1 MPTKKGKKPTKKN
14 LSEDEEN
21 YIEEDSKD
29 KDDDKD
35 EKEDSGENDDNDN
48 EEESGNDNDDNDNDK
63 DKDKENDNDDDN
75 DKDNNNTS
83 DQASSSSN
91 ANNEAQKREEEKT
104 QLALKIKK
112 ENENFMKSIEQ
123 GKHERLKFLLKQ
135 TEIFAHF
142 LIGGK
147 ADEKN
152 SGKKGSQTGTKRSKA
167 NSNVEEL
174 KLLKKNK
181 DEDNDFENMDKEI
194 TRLFVQPS
202 LLVGG
207 KLTNYQLDG
216 LNWIISLYERGLNGI
231 LADEMGLGKTIQ
243 SISFLA
249 YLKQFQKKN
258 GYFLII
264 VPKSTMPNWSRE
276 IKLWCPKINAIVLNP
291 VKEEREETLKKITEH
306 KFEAVITSYEGVN
319 ICINKLRKIKWEV
332 LIIDEAHRIKN
343 ENALL
348 SKNVRLLQSKFRL
361 LVTGT
366 PLQNNLHELWSLL
379 NFLLPDIFSSSSD
392 FDEWFNMGGE
402 KDNNNKNS
410 KTNEE
415 EAEDRNAEI
424 VQQLHKI
431 LKPFLLRRTKSEVE
445 KTLPPKKEIHIKV
458 GLTELQKDIY
468 KNLLTRSL
476 LQTESK
482 TIYKNIIMQLRKAC
496 NHPYL
501 FEGIEKPNPPP
512 NHLVI
517 YSSKM
522 RILDK
527 LCTKLFGKSQILIFS
542 QMTKMLDILED
553 YCNERRYEYC
563 RIDGDT
569 SLEARERMI
578 TEFTQKNS
586 SKFLF
591 LLSTRAGGLGLNLMT
606 SDTVILYDSDWN
618 PQMDLQA
625 MDRVHRIGQTK
636 PVLIYRLLCENTIE
650 EKILERQAMR
660 LKLDSLVIQQG
671 RVLKVGEHFTKDQ
684 MKEMIQYGAD
694 AIFRAGDDFKD
705 EDIDLILKRGEE
717 QTNQFFQEAEKQA
730 KSKSNLLLNFT
741 FDPNDL
747 YKFENEDYRLKRKEN
762 AEKVLN
768 KALEEEIEKE
778 TKMIYTRRDHGHV
791 TYNIDQAQAQIFGK
805 KMKKSRL
812 AKIPIYH
819 LYKNRDR
826 LIELK
831 QKQINFILNDNRKL
845 PEKIDEDPTLE
856 EGLTKNEFKEM
867 SNILKKGF
875 PDWSKKE
882 YDIFV
887 NAVDI
892 YGKEGLDLIAK
903 DIPTKTYEEV
913 VNYSKVFWEMIEDL
927 PEGQRIL
934 KNMEKKEKLEKQKN
948 HSSRLIAKKCENIED
963 DEYENIRI
971 NIPPGNHQAEYSYE
985 DDQYLIF
992 ITNKYGYGNWDKIM
1006 KDVKTSEDLLFNYYL
1021 KSRNKSEI
1029 QKRVDYLVKLIEKE
1043 LGPIKGVGDENSM
1056 SVANKIPYKKKKN
1069 KHEIGIVLDD
1079 DYEEEKNN
1087 DENIDMVTD
1096 DEDVYNDK
1104 KQDNNNNNNN
1114 NAKEAKNT
1122 NEVANDKNNI
1132 KAKNKGN
1139 PVPMKETK
1147 NPANND
1153 LLGKKRKMIKKK

>member
-1 MPTKKGKKPTKKN
+1 MSSKKN
-14 LSEDEEN
+14 KTISDSEDNYTPEEKSN
-21 YIEEDSKD
+21 DDSHNSNNSKD
-29 KDDDKD
+29 K
-35 EKEDSGENDDNDN
+35 EDNS
-48 EEESGNDNDDNDNDK
+48 
-63 DKDKENDNDDDN
+63 
-75 DKDNNNTS
+75 S
-83 DQASSSSN
+83 DQEQNSSSQN
-91 ANNEAQKREEEKT
+91 LHLIEKHREEEKNK
-104 QLALKIKK
+104 LALKIKR
-112 ENENFMKSIEQ
+112 ENENFMKDIEQ
-123 GKHERLKFLLKQ
+123 GRHDRLKFLLKQ

-147 ADEKN
+147 TEENTKNKKSEKGSKRKSVSINKN
-152 SGKKGSQTGTKRSKA
+152 SPNDIELIDDDENDDIYEQEKA
-167 NSNVEEL
+167 
-174 KLLKKNK
+174 
-181 DEDNDFENMDKEI
+181 I
-194 TRLFVQPS
+194 TRLYSQPS
-202 LLVGG
+202 ILVGG

-243 SISFLA
+243 SIAFLA

-258 GYFLII
+258 GYFLVV

-276 IKLWCPKINAIVLNP
+276 CKLWCPRLNVVVLNP
-291 VKEEREETLKKITEH
+291 VKEEREETLELIGQH
-306 KFEAVITSYEGVN
+306 KFEVVITSYEGVN

-348 SKNVRLLQSKFRL
+348 SKNVRLFQSKFRL

-392 FDEWFNMGGE
+392 FDEWFNMSGGDN
-402 KDNNNKNS
+402 KDNKNKDGDV
-410 KTNEE
+410 ELM
-415 EAEDRNAEI
+415 EDTEDKNAEI

-527 LCTKLFGKSQILIFS
+527 LCTKLYGKSQILIFS
-542 QMTKMLDILED
+542 QMTRMLDILED
-553 YCNERRYEYC
+553 YCNERHYEYC
-563 RIDGDT
+563 RIDGET

-578 TEFTQKNS
+578 SEFTQKNS
-586 SKFLF
+586 TKFIF

-618 PQMDLQA
+618 PQVDLQA

-694 AIFRAGDDFKD
+694 AIYRPGNDFKD

-717 QTNQFFQEAEKQA
+717 QTNKFFEEAEKQA
-730 KSKSNLLLNFT
+730 KSKSNLLLNFS

-747 YKFENEDYRLKRKEN
+747 YKFENEDYRLKRKAN

-768 KALEEEIEKE
+768 QALEEEIEKE
-778 TKMIYTRRDHGHV
+778 SKMLYSRRDHTHV
-791 TYNIDQAQAQIFGK
+791 IYNVDQAQAHLFGK
-805 KMKKSRL
+805 NKKKSRV
-812 AKIPIYH
+812 AKIPLYH
-819 LYKNRDR
+819 LYKNRER

-831 QKQINFILNDNRKL
+831 QKQINYFISENKKI
-845 PEKIDEDPTLE
+845 PEKIDEDPNIE
-856 EGLTKNEFKEM
+856 EGLTKAEFKEM
-867 SNILKKGF
+867 NSILKKGF
-875 PDWSKKE
+875 PDWTKKE
-882 YDIFV
+882 YDIFI
-887 NAVDI
+887 NDADL
-892 YGKEGLDLIAK
+892 YGKKNIDK
-903 DIPTKTYEEV
+903 YVDDITTKTKEEIV
-913 VNYSKVFWEMIEDL
+913 KYSKVFWELIDSL

-934 KNMEKKEKLEKQKN
+934 KNIERREKLERQKN
-948 HSSRLIAKKCENIED
+948 HNSRLISKKCENLEK
-963 DEYENIRI
+963 DEFEAIKI
-971 NIPPGNHQAEYSYE
+971 NFPPGNHQSEYTYE
-985 DDQYLIF
+985 DDQYLIYV
-992 ITNKYGYGNWDKIM
+992 TNKHGYGNWDDIM
-1006 KDVKTSEDLLFNYYL
+1006 RDLKTSEDLLFNYYL
-1021 KSRNKSEI
+1021 KSRNKAEI
-1029 QKRVDYLVKLIEKE
+1029 QKRVDYLVKLIEREFGNLMSDNSGETKE
-1043 LGPIKGVGDENSM
+1043 DNLSKSPGVNI
-1056 SVANKIPYKKKKN
+1056 NINLKKKRN
-1069 KHEIGIVLDD
+1069 SNQMELEEE
-1079 DYEEEKNN
+1079 YEEEKNN
-1087 DENIDMVTD
+1087 DNMVTD
-1096 DEDVYNDK
+1096 DEEVYREK
-1104 KQDNNNNNNN
+1104 DNSNNEEE
-1114 NAKEAKNT
+1114 KDST
-1122 NEVANDKNNI
+1122 
-1132 KAKNKGN
+1132 
-1139 PVPMKETK
+1139 
-1147 NPANND
+1147 
-1153 LLGKKRKMIKKK
+1153 LLGKKRSLNRKKAKY

>member
-1 MPTKKGKKPTKKN
+1 MSSKKN
-14 LSEDEEN
+14 KTISDSEDNTPEEKSN
-21 YIEEDSKD
+21 SDSNFSK
-29 KDDDKD
+29 
-35 EKEDSGENDDNDN
+35 EKEDNS
-48 EEESGNDNDDNDNDK
+48 
-63 DKDKENDNDDDN
+63 
-75 DKDNNNTS
+75 S
-83 DQASSSSN
+83 DQEQNSSSQN
-91 ANNEAQKREEEKT
+91 LQLLEKHREEEKNK
-104 QLALKIKK
+104 LALKIKR
-112 ENENFMKSIEQ
+112 ENENFMKDIEQ
-123 GKHERLKFLLKQ
+123 GRQERLKFLIKQ

-147 ADEKN
+147 AEDNSKN
-152 SGKKGSQTGTKRSKA
+152 KKSEKGSKRKSISHA
-167 NSNVEEL
+167 NKTNTDIEL
-174 KLLKKNK
+174 ID
-181 DEDNDFENMDKEI
+181 DEDNDDIYEQEKTI
-194 TRLFVQPS
+194 TRLYSQPS
-202 LLVGG
+202 ILVGG

-243 SISFLA
+243 SIAFLA

-258 GYFLII
+258 GYFLVV

-276 IKLWCPKINAIVLNP
+276 CKLWCPRLNVVVLNP
-291 VKEEREETLKKITEH
+291 VKEEREETLELISQH
-306 KFEAVITSYEGVN
+306 KFEVVITSYEGVN

-348 SKNVRLLQSKFRL
+348 SKNVRLFQSKFRL

-392 FDEWFNMGGE
+392 FDEWFNMSGDN
-402 KDNNNKNS
+402 KDNK
-410 KTNEE
+410 KLEGDVE
-415 EAEDRNAEI
+415 LMEDTEDKNAEI

-527 LCTKLFGKSQILIFS
+527 LCNKLYGKSQILIFS
-542 QMTKMLDILED
+542 QMTRMLDILED

-563 RIDGDT
+563 RIDGET

-578 TEFTQKNS
+578 SEFTQKES
-586 SKFLF
+586 TKFIF

-618 PQMDLQA
+618 PQVDLQA

-694 AIFRAGDDFKD
+694 AIYRPGNDFKD

-717 QTNQFFQEAEKQA
+717 QTNKFFEEAEKQA
-730 KSKSNLLLNFT
+730 KSKSNLLLNFS

-747 YKFENEDYRLKRKEN
+747 YKFENEDYRLKRKAN

-768 KALEEEIEKE
+768 QALEEEIEKE
-778 TKMIYTRRDHGHV
+778 SKMLYSRRDHTHV
-791 TYNIDQAQAQIFGK
+791 IYNVDQAQAHLFGK
-805 KMKKSRL
+805 NKKKTRM

-831 QKQINFILNDNRKL
+831 QKQINYFISENKKI
-845 PEKIDEDPTLE
+845 PEKIDEDSTIE
-856 EGLTKNEFKEM
+856 DGLTKAEYKEM
-867 SNILKKGF
+867 CTILKKGF
-875 PDWSKKE
+875 PDWTKKE
-882 YDIFV
+882 YDIFI
-887 NAVDI
+887 NDADL
-892 YGKEGLDLIAK
+892 YGKKNIDKYVE
-903 DIPTKTYEEV
+903 DITTKTKEEIV
-913 VNYSKVFWEMIEDL
+913 KYSKVFWELIDSL

-934 KNMEKKEKLEKQKN
+934 KNIERREKLERQKDHN
-948 HSSRLIAKKCENIED
+948 SRLISKKCENLEK
-963 DEYENIRI
+963 DEFENIKI
-971 NIPPGNHQAEYSYE
+971 NFPPGNHQSEYTYE
-985 DDQYLIF
+985 DDQYLIYV
-992 ITNKYGYGNWDKIM
+992 TNKHGYGNWDDIM
-1006 KDVKTSEDLLFNYYL
+1006 RDLKTSEDLLFNYYL
-1021 KSRNKSEI
+1021 KSRNKAEI
-1029 QKRVDYLVKLIEKE
+1029 QKRVDYLVKLIERE
-1043 LGPIKGVGDENSM
+1043 FGNLLP
-1056 SVANKIPYKKKKN
+1056 
-1069 KHEIGIVLDD
+1069 
-1079 DYEEEKNN
+1079 NN
-1087 DENIDMVTD
+1087 DENKEITKMANIKINLKKNKNKNQMEESDEDKNNDNMVTD
-1096 DEDVYNDK
+1096 DEEVYG
-1104 KQDNNNNNNN
+1104 DNNMNETEQENNN
-1114 NAKEAKNT
+1114 T
-1122 NEVANDKNNI
+1122 
-1132 KAKNKGN
+1132 
-1139 PVPMKETK
+1139 
-1147 NPANND
+1147 
-1153 LLGKKRKMIKKK
+1153 LLGKKRSINRKK

>member
-1 MPTKKGKKPTKKN
+1 MSSKKN
-14 LSEDEEN
+14 KTISDSEDNYTPEEKSN
-21 YIEEDSKD
+21 DDSHNSNNSKD
-29 KDDDKD
+29 K
-35 EKEDSGENDDNDN
+35 EDNS
-48 EEESGNDNDDNDNDK
+48 
-63 DKDKENDNDDDN
+63 
-75 DKDNNNTS
+75 S
-83 DQASSSSN
+83 DQEQNSSSQN
-91 ANNEAQKREEEKT
+91 LHLIEKHREEEKNK
-104 QLALKIKK
+104 LALKIKR
-112 ENENFMKSIEQ
+112 ENENFMKDIEQ
-123 GKHERLKFLLKQ
+123 GRHDRLKFLLKQ

-147 ADEKN
+147 TEENTKNKKSEKGSKRKSVSINKN
-152 SGKKGSQTGTKRSKA
+152 SPNDIELIDDDENDDIYEQEKA
-167 NSNVEEL
+167 
-174 KLLKKNK
+174 
-181 DEDNDFENMDKEI
+181 I
-194 TRLFVQPS
+194 TRLYSQPS
-202 LLVGG
+202 ILVGG

-243 SISFLA
+243 SIAFLA

-258 GYFLII
+258 GYFLVV

-276 IKLWCPKINAIVLNP
+276 CKLWCPRLNVVVLNP
-291 VKEEREETLKKITEH
+291 VKEEREETLELIGQH
-306 KFEAVITSYEGVN
+306 KFEVVITSYEGVN

-348 SKNVRLLQSKFRL
+348 SKNVRLFQSKFRL

-392 FDEWFNMGGE
+392 FDEWFNMSGGDN
-402 KDNNNKNS
+402 KDNKNKDGDV
-410 KTNEE
+410 ELM
-415 EAEDRNAEI
+415 EDTEDKNAEI

-527 LCTKLFGKSQILIFS
+527 LCTKLYGKSQILIFS
-542 QMTKMLDILED
+542 QMTRMLDILED
-553 YCNERRYEYC
+553 YCNERHYEYC
-563 RIDGDT
+563 RIDGET

-578 TEFTQKNS
+578 SEFTQKNS
-586 SKFLF
+586 SKFIF

-618 PQMDLQA
+618 PQVDLQA

-694 AIFRAGDDFKD
+694 AIYRPGNDFKD

-717 QTNQFFQEAEKQA
+717 QTNKFFEEAEKQA
-730 KSKSNLLLNFT
+730 KSKSNLLLNFS

-747 YKFENEDYRLKRKEN
+747 YKFENEDYRLKRKAN

-768 KALEEEIEKE
+768 QALEEEIEKE
-778 TKMIYTRRDHGHV
+778 SKMLYSRRDHTHV
-791 TYNIDQAQAQIFGK
+791 IYNVDQAQAHLFGK
-805 KMKKSRL
+805 NKKKSRV
-812 AKIPIYH
+812 AKIPLYH

-831 QKQINFILNDNRKL
+831 QKQINYFISENKKI
-845 PEKIDEDPTLE
+845 PEKIDEDPNIE
-856 EGLTKNEFKEM
+856 EGLTKAEFKEM
-867 SNILKKGF
+867 NSILKKGF
-875 PDWSKKE
+875 PDWTKKE
-882 YDIFV
+882 YDIFI
-887 NAVDI
+887 NDADL
-892 YGKEGLDLIAK
+892 YGKKNIDK
-903 DIPTKTYEEV
+903 YVDDITTKTKEEIV
-913 VNYSKVFWEMIEDL
+913 KYSKVFWELIDSL

-934 KNMEKKEKLEKQKN
+934 KNIERREKLERQKN
-948 HSSRLIAKKCENIED
+948 HNSRLISKKCENLEK
-963 DEYENIRI
+963 DEFEAIKI
-971 NIPPGNHQAEYSYE
+971 NFPPGNHQSEYTYE
-985 DDQYLIF
+985 DDQYLIYV
-992 ITNKYGYGNWDKIM
+992 TNKHGYGNWDDIM
-1006 KDVKTSEDLLFNYYL
+1006 RDLKTSEDLLFNYYL
-1021 KSRNKSEI
+1021 KSRNKAEI
-1029 QKRVDYLVKLIEKE
+1029 QKRVDYLVKLIEREFGNLMSDNSGETKE
-1043 LGPIKGVGDENSM
+1043 DNLSKSPGVNI
-1056 SVANKIPYKKKKN
+1056 NINLKKKRN
-1069 KHEIGIVLDD
+1069 SNQMELEEE
-1079 DYEEEKNN
+1079 YEEEKNN
-1087 DENIDMVTD
+1087 DNMVTD
-1096 DEDVYNDK
+1096 DEEVYREK
-1104 KQDNNNNNNN
+1104 DNSNNEEE
-1114 NAKEAKNT
+1114 KDST
-1122 NEVANDKNNI
+1122 
-1132 KAKNKGN
+1132 
-1139 PVPMKETK
+1139 
-1147 NPANND
+1147 
-1153 LLGKKRKMIKKK
+1153 LLGKKRSLNRKKAKY

>member
-1 MPTKKGKKPTKKN
+1 MSSKKN
-14 LSEDEEN
+14 KTISDSEDNYTPEEKSN
-21 YIEEDSKD
+21 DDSHNSNNSKD
-29 KDDDKD
+29 K
-35 EKEDSGENDDNDN
+35 EDNS
-48 EEESGNDNDDNDNDK
+48 
-63 DKDKENDNDDDN
+63 
-75 DKDNNNTS
+75 S
-83 DQASSSSN
+83 DQEQNSSSQN
-91 ANNEAQKREEEKT
+91 LHLIEKHREEEKNK
-104 QLALKIKK
+104 LALKIKR
-112 ENENFMKSIEQ
+112 ENENFMKDIEQ
-123 GKHERLKFLLKQ
+123 GRHDRLKFLLKQ

-147 ADEKN
+147 TEENTKNKKSEKGSKRKSVSINKN
-152 SGKKGSQTGTKRSKA
+152 SPNDIELIDDDENDDIYEQEKA
-167 NSNVEEL
+167 
-174 KLLKKNK
+174 
-181 DEDNDFENMDKEI
+181 I
-194 TRLFVQPS
+194 TRLYSQPS
-202 LLVGG
+202 ILVGG

-243 SISFLA
+243 SIAFLA

-258 GYFLII
+258 GYFLVV

-276 IKLWCPKINAIVLNP
+276 CKLWCPRLNVVVLNP
-291 VKEEREETLKKITEH
+291 VKEEREETLELIGQH
-306 KFEAVITSYEGVN
+306 KFEVVITSYEGVN

-348 SKNVRLLQSKFRL
+348 SKNVRLFQSKFRL

-392 FDEWFNMGGE
+392 FDEWFNMSGGDN
-402 KDNNNKNS
+402 KDNKNKDGDV
-410 KTNEE
+410 ELM
-415 EAEDRNAEI
+415 EDTEDKNAEI

-527 LCTKLFGKSQILIFS
+527 LCTKLYGKSQILIFS
-542 QMTKMLDILED
+542 QMTRMLDILED
-553 YCNERRYEYC
+553 YCNERHYEYC
-563 RIDGDT
+563 RIDGET

-578 TEFTQKNS
+578 SEFTQKNS
-586 SKFLF
+586 SKFIF

-618 PQMDLQA
+618 PQVDLQA

-694 AIFRAGDDFKD
+694 AIYRPGNDFKD

-717 QTNQFFQEAEKQA
+717 QTNKFFEEAEKQA
-730 KSKSNLLLNFT
+730 KSKSNLLLNFS

-747 YKFENEDYRLKRKEN
+747 YKFENEDYRLKRKAN

-768 KALEEEIEKE
+768 QALEEEIEKE
-778 TKMIYTRRDHGHV
+778 SKMLYSRRDHTHV
-791 TYNIDQAQAQIFGK
+791 IYNVDQAQAHLFGK
-805 KMKKSRL
+805 NKKKSRV
-812 AKIPIYH
+812 AKIPLYH
-819 LYKNRDR
+819 LYKNRER

-831 QKQINFILNDNRKL
+831 QKQINYFISENKKI
-845 PEKIDEDPTLE
+845 PEKIDEDPNIE
-856 EGLTKNEFKEM
+856 EGLTKAEFKEM
-867 SNILKKGF
+867 NSILKKGF
-875 PDWSKKE
+875 PDWTKKE
-882 YDIFV
+882 YDIFI
-887 NAVDI
+887 NDADL
-892 YGKEGLDLIAK
+892 YGKKNIDK
-903 DIPTKTYEEV
+903 YVDDITTKTKEEIV
-913 VNYSKVFWEMIEDL
+913 KYSKVFWELIDSL

-934 KNMEKKEKLEKQKN
+934 KNIERREKLERQKN
-948 HSSRLIAKKCENIED
+948 HNSRLISKKCENLEK
-963 DEYENIRI
+963 DEFEAIKI
-971 NIPPGNHQAEYSYE
+971 NFPPGNHQSEYTYE
-985 DDQYLIF
+985 DDQYLIYV
-992 ITNKYGYGNWDKIM
+992 TNKHGYGNWDDIM
-1006 KDVKTSEDLLFNYYL
+1006 RDLKTSEDLLFNYYL
-1021 KSRNKSEI
+1021 KSRNKAEI
-1029 QKRVDYLVKLIEKE
+1029 QKRVDYLVKLIEREFGNLMSDNSGETKE
-1043 LGPIKGVGDENSM
+1043 DNLSKSPGVNI
-1056 SVANKIPYKKKKN
+1056 NLKKKRN
-1069 KHEIGIVLDD
+1069 SNQMELEEE
-1079 DYEEEKNN
+1079 YEEEKNN
-1087 DENIDMVTD
+1087 DNMVTD
-1096 DEDVYNDK
+1096 DEEVYREK
-1104 KQDNNNNNNN
+1104 DNSNNEEE
-1114 NAKEAKNT
+1114 KDST
-1122 NEVANDKNNI
+1122 
-1132 KAKNKGN
+1132 
-1139 PVPMKETK
+1139 
-1147 NPANND
+1147 
-1153 LLGKKRKMIKKK
+1153 LLGKKRSLNRKKAKY

>member
-1 MPTKKGKKPTKKN
+1 MSSKKN
-14 LSEDEEN
+14 KTISDSEDNYTPEEKSN
-21 YIEEDSKD
+21 DDSHNSNNSKD
-29 KDDDKD
+29 K
-35 EKEDSGENDDNDN
+35 EDNS
-48 EEESGNDNDDNDNDK
+48 
-63 DKDKENDNDDDN
+63 
-75 DKDNNNTS
+75 S
-83 DQASSSSN
+83 DQEQNSSSQN
-91 ANNEAQKREEEKT
+91 LHLIEKHREEEKN
-104 QLALKIKK
+104 QLALKIKR
-112 ENENFMKSIEQ
+112 ENENFMKDIEQ
-123 GKHERLKFLLKQ
+123 GRHDRLKFLLKQ

-147 ADEKN
+147 TEENTKNKKSEKGSKRKSVSINKN
-152 SGKKGSQTGTKRSKA
+152 SPNDIELIDDDENDDIYEQEKA
-167 NSNVEEL
+167 
-174 KLLKKNK
+174 
-181 DEDNDFENMDKEI
+181 I
-194 TRLFVQPS
+194 TRLYSQPS
-202 LLVGG
+202 ILVGG

-243 SISFLA
+243 SIAFLA

-258 GYFLII
+258 GYFLVV

-276 IKLWCPKINAIVLNP
+276 CKLWCPRLNVVVLNP
-291 VKEEREETLKKITEH
+291 VKEEREETLELIGQH
-306 KFEAVITSYEGVN
+306 KFEVVITSYEGVN

-348 SKNVRLLQSKFRL
+348 SKNVRLFQSKFRL

-392 FDEWFNMGGE
+392 FDEWFNMSGGDN
-402 KDNNNKNS
+402 KDNKNKDGDV
-410 KTNEE
+410 ELM
-415 EAEDRNAEI
+415 EDTEDKNAEI

-527 LCTKLFGKSQILIFS
+527 LCTKLYGKSQILIFS
-542 QMTKMLDILED
+542 QMTRMLDILED
-553 YCNERRYEYC
+553 YCNERHYEYC
-563 RIDGDT
+563 RIDGET

-578 TEFTQKNS
+578 SEFTQKNS
-586 SKFLF
+586 TKFIF

-618 PQMDLQA
+618 PQVDLQA

-694 AIFRAGDDFKD
+694 AIYRPGNDFKD

-717 QTNQFFQEAEKQA
+717 QTNKFFEEAEKQA
-730 KSKSNLLLNFT
+730 KSKSNLLLNFS

-747 YKFENEDYRLKRKEN
+747 YKFENEDYRLKRKAN

-768 KALEEEIEKE
+768 QALEEEIEKE
-778 TKMIYTRRDHGHV
+778 SKMLYSRRDHTHV
-791 TYNIDQAQAQIFGK
+791 IYNVDQAQAHLFGK
-805 KMKKSRL
+805 NKKKSRV
-812 AKIPIYH
+812 AKIPLYH

-831 QKQINFILNDNRKL
+831 QKQINYFISENKKI
-845 PEKIDEDPTLE
+845 PEKIDEDPNIE
-856 EGLTKNEFKEM
+856 EGLTKAEFKEM
-867 SNILKKGF
+867 NSILKKGF
-875 PDWSKKE
+875 PDWTKKE
-882 YDIFV
+882 YDIFI
-887 NAVDI
+887 NDADL
-892 YGKEGLDLIAK
+892 YGKKNIDK
-903 DIPTKTYEEV
+903 YVDDITTKTKEEIV
-913 VNYSKVFWEMIEDL
+913 KYSKVFWELIDSL

-934 KNMEKKEKLEKQKN
+934 KNIERREKLERQKN
-948 HSSRLIAKKCENIED
+948 HNSRLISKKCENLEK
-963 DEYENIRI
+963 DEFEAIKI
-971 NIPPGNHQAEYSYE
+971 NFPPGNHQSEYTYE
-985 DDQYLIF
+985 DDQYLIYV
-992 ITNKYGYGNWDKIM
+992 TNKHGYGNWDDIM
-1006 KDVKTSEDLLFNYYL
+1006 RDLKTSEDLLFNYYL
-1021 KSRNKSEI
+1021 KSRNKAEI
-1029 QKRVDYLVKLIEKE
+1029 QKRVDYLVKLIEREFGNLMSDNSGETKE
-1043 LGPIKGVGDENSM
+1043 DNLSKSPGVNI
-1056 SVANKIPYKKKKN
+1056 NLKKKRN
-1069 KHEIGIVLDD
+1069 SNQMELEEE
-1079 DYEEEKNN
+1079 YEEEKNN
-1087 DENIDMVTD
+1087 DNMVTD
-1096 DEDVYNDK
+1096 DEEVYREK
-1104 KQDNNNNNNN
+1104 DNSNNEEE
-1114 NAKEAKNT
+1114 KDST
-1122 NEVANDKNNI
+1122 
-1132 KAKNKGN
+1132 
-1139 PVPMKETK
+1139 
-1147 NPANND
+1147 
-1153 LLGKKRKMIKKK
+1153 LLGKKRSLNRKKAKY

>member
-1 MPTKKGKKPTKKN
+1 MSYLNKN
-14 LSEDEEN
+14 KTISDSEDNYISEEN
-21 YIEEDSKD
+21 S
-29 KDDDKD
+29 
-35 EKEDSGENDDNDN
+35 KEDSHSHNSN
-48 EEESGNDNDDNDNDK
+48 EKEEPS
-63 DKDKENDNDDDN
+63 
-75 DKDNNNTS
+75 S
-83 DQASSSSN
+83 DQDQNSSSQN
-91 ANNEAQKREEEKT
+91 LAKLEKHREEEKNK
-104 QLALKIKK
+104 LALKIKK
-112 ENENFMKSIEQ
+112 ENENFMKDIEQ
-123 GKHERLKFLLKQ
+123 GRHERLKFLLKQ

-147 ADEKN
+147 AEDGTKN
-152 SGKKGSQTGTKRSKA
+152 KKSEKGSKRKSISLSNNNNA
-167 NSNVEEL
+167 NNID
-174 KLLKKNK
+174 LLSE
-181 DEDNDFENMDKEI
+181 DENDLYEQEKEI
-194 TRLFVQPS
+194 TRLYSQPS
-202 LLVGG
+202 ILVGG

-243 SISFLA
+243 SIAFLA

-258 GYFLII
+258 GYFLVV

-276 IKLWCPKINAIVLNP
+276 CKLWCPRLNVIVLNP
-291 VKEEREETLKKITEH
+291 VKEEREETLELISQH
-306 KFEAVITSYEGVN
+306 KFEVVITSYEGVN

-348 SKNVRLLQSKFRL
+348 SKNVRLFQSKFRL

-392 FDEWFNMGGE
+392 FDEWFNMSGGDN
-402 KDNNNKNS
+402 KDKLEGD
-410 KTNEE
+410 TELVQDT
-415 EAEDRNAEI
+415 EDKNAEI

-431 LKPFLLRRTKSEVE
+431 LKPFLLRRTKAEVE

-468 KNLLTRSL
+468 KNLLTKSL
-476 LQTESK
+476 LQTDSK

-527 LCTKLFGKSQILIFS
+527 LCNKLYGKSQILIFS
-542 QMTKMLDILED
+542 QMTRMLDILED
-553 YCNERRYEYC
+553 YCNERFYEYC

-578 TEFTQKNS
+578 SEFTQKD
-586 SKFLF
+586 SKKFIF

-618 PQMDLQA
+618 PQVDLQA

-694 AIFRAGDDFKD
+694 AIYRPGNDFKD

-717 QTNQFFQEAEKQA
+717 QTNKFFEEAEKQA
-730 KSKSNLLLNFT
+730 KSKSNLLLNFS

-768 KALEEEIEKE
+768 KALEEELEKE
-778 TKMIYTRRDHGHV
+778 SKMLYSRRDHGPV
-791 TYNIDQAQAQIFGK
+791 SYNVDQAHLLKNK
-805 KMKKSRL
+805 KKTRI

-831 QKQINFILNDNRKL
+831 QKQINYFLNENKKI
-845 PEKIDEDPTLE
+845 PEKIDEDPNIE
-856 EGLTKNEFKEM
+856 DGLTKAEFKEM
-867 SNILKKGF
+867 NSLLKKGF
-875 PDWSKKE
+875 PDWTKKE
-882 YDIFV
+882 YDIFI
-887 NAVDI
+887 NDADLYGKKNIDI
-892 YGKEGLDLIAK
+892 YVN
-903 DIPTKTYEEV
+903 DITTKTKEEIV
-913 VNYSKVFWEMIEDL
+913 KYSKVFWELIDTL

-934 KNMEKKEKLEKQKN
+934 KNIERKEKAERQKN
-948 HSSRLIAKKCENIED
+948 HNSRLICKKCENLEK
-963 DEYENIRI
+963 DEYESIKI
-971 NIPPGNHQAEYSYE
+971 NFPPGNHQSEFTYE
-985 DDQYLIF
+985 DDQYLIYV
-992 ITNKYGYGNWDKIM
+992 TNKYGYGNWDDIM
-1006 KDVKTSEDLLFNYYL
+1006 RDLKTSEDLLFNYYL
-1021 KSRNKSEI
+1021 KSRNKAEI
-1029 QKRVDYLVKLIEKE
+1029 QKRVDYLVKLIERE
-1043 LGPIKGVGDENSM
+1043 FGNLLPNNGENKDDVVKNS
-1056 SVANKIPYKKKKN
+1056 NFNIIIKKN
-1069 KHEIGIVLDD
+1069 KNTNKMTLDE
-1079 DYEEEKNN
+1079 DYEGRNN
-1087 DENIDMVTD
+1087 NNIGNNEDNMDVATD
-1096 DEDVYNDK
+1096 DEEKYTKGEKEEGDSK
-1104 KQDNNNNNNN
+1104 KF
-1114 NAKEAKNT
+1114 
-1122 NEVANDKNNI
+1122 
-1132 KAKNKGN
+1132 
-1139 PVPMKETK
+1139 
-1147 NPANND
+1147 
-1153 LLGKKRKMIKKK
+1153 LGKKRNLVKKKIKE

>member
-1 MPTKKGKKPTKKN
+1 MSSKKN
-14 LSEDEEN
+14 KTISDSEDNYTPEEKSN
-21 YIEEDSKD
+21 DDSHNSNNSKD
-29 KDDDKD
+29 K
-35 EKEDSGENDDNDN
+35 EDNS
-48 EEESGNDNDDNDNDK
+48 
-63 DKDKENDNDDDN
+63 
-75 DKDNNNTS
+75 S
-83 DQASSSSN
+83 DQEQNSSSQN
-91 ANNEAQKREEEKT
+91 LHLIEKHREEEKNK
-104 QLALKIKK
+104 LALKIKR
-112 ENENFMKSIEQ
+112 ENENFMKDIEQ
-123 GKHERLKFLLKQ
+123 GRHDRLKFLLKQ

-147 ADEKN
+147 TEENTKNKKSEKGSKRKSVSINKN
-152 SGKKGSQTGTKRSKA
+152 SPNDIELIDDDENDDIYEQEKA
-167 NSNVEEL
+167 
-174 KLLKKNK
+174 
-181 DEDNDFENMDKEI
+181 I
-194 TRLFVQPS
+194 TRLYSQPS
-202 LLVGG
+202 ILVGG

-243 SISFLA
+243 SIAFLA

-258 GYFLII
+258 GYFLVV

-276 IKLWCPKINAIVLNP
+276 CKLWCPRLNVVVLNP
-291 VKEEREETLKKITEH
+291 VKEEREETLELIGQH
-306 KFEAVITSYEGVN
+306 KFEVVITSYEGVN

-348 SKNVRLLQSKFRL
+348 SKNVRLFQSKFRL

-392 FDEWFNMGGE
+392 FDEWFNMSGGDN
-402 KDNNNKNS
+402 KDNKNKDGDV
-410 KTNEE
+410 ELM
-415 EAEDRNAEI
+415 EDTEDKNAEI

-527 LCTKLFGKSQILIFS
+527 LCTKLYGKSQILIFS
-542 QMTKMLDILED
+542 QMTRMLDILED
-553 YCNERRYEYC
+553 YCNERHYEYC
-563 RIDGDT
+563 RIDGET

-578 TEFTQKNS
+578 SEFTQKNS
-586 SKFLF
+586 SKFIF

-618 PQMDLQA
+618 PQVDLQA

-694 AIFRAGDDFKD
+694 AIYRPGNDFKD

-717 QTNQFFQEAEKQA
+717 QTNKFFEEAEKQA
-730 KSKSNLLLNFT
+730 KSKSNLLLNFS

-747 YKFENEDYRLKRKEN
+747 YKFENEDYRLKRKAN

-768 KALEEEIEKE
+768 QALEEEIEKE
-778 TKMIYTRRDHGHV
+778 SKMLYSRRDHTHV
-791 TYNIDQAQAQIFGK
+791 IYNVDQAQAHLFGK
-805 KMKKSRL
+805 NKKKSRV
-812 AKIPIYH
+812 AKIPLYH
-819 LYKNRDR
+819 LYKNRER

-831 QKQINFILNDNRKL
+831 QKQINYFISENKKI
-845 PEKIDEDPTLE
+845 PEKIDEDPNIE
-856 EGLTKNEFKEM
+856 EGLTKAEFKEM
-867 SNILKKGF
+867 NSILKKGF
-875 PDWSKKE
+875 PDWTKKE
-882 YDIFV
+882 YDIFI
-887 NAVDI
+887 NDADL
-892 YGKEGLDLIAK
+892 YGKKNIDK
-903 DIPTKTYEEV
+903 YVDDITTKTKEEIV
-913 VNYSKVFWEMIEDL
+913 KYSKVFWELIDSL

-934 KNMEKKEKLEKQKN
+934 KNIERREKLERQKN
-948 HSSRLIAKKCENIED
+948 HNSRLISKKCENLEK
-963 DEYENIRI
+963 DEFEAIKI
-971 NIPPGNHQAEYSYE
+971 NFPPGNHQSEYTYE
-985 DDQYLIF
+985 DDQYLIYV
-992 ITNKYGYGNWDKIM
+992 TNKHGYGNWDDIM
-1006 KDVKTSEDLLFNYYL
+1006 RDLKTSEDLLFNYYL
-1021 KSRNKSEI
+1021 KSRNKAEI
-1029 QKRVDYLVKLIEKE
+1029 QKRVDYLVKLIEREFGNLMSDSSGETKE
-1043 LGPIKGVGDENSM
+1043 DNLSKSPRLNINI
-1056 SVANKIPYKKKKN
+1056 NLKKKRN
-1069 KHEIGIVLDD
+1069 SNQMELEEE
-1079 DYEEEKNN
+1079 YEEEKNN
-1087 DENIDMVTD
+1087 DNMVTD
-1096 DEDVYNDK
+1096 DEEVYREK
-1104 KQDNNNNNNN
+1104 DNSNNEEE
-1114 NAKEAKNT
+1114 KDST
-1122 NEVANDKNNI
+1122 
-1132 KAKNKGN
+1132 
-1139 PVPMKETK
+1139 
-1147 NPANND
+1147 
-1153 LLGKKRKMIKKK
+1153 LLGKKRSLNRKKAKY

>member
-1 MPTKKGKKPTKKN
+1 MSSKKN
-14 LSEDEEN
+14 KTISDSEDNTPEEKSN
-21 YIEEDSKD
+21 SDSNFSK
-29 KDDDKD
+29 
-35 EKEDSGENDDNDN
+35 EKEDNS
-48 EEESGNDNDDNDNDK
+48 
-63 DKDKENDNDDDN
+63 
-75 DKDNNNTS
+75 S
-83 DQASSSSN
+83 DQEQNSSSQN
-91 ANNEAQKREEEKT
+91 LQLLEKHREEEKNK
-104 QLALKIKK
+104 LALKIKR
-112 ENENFMKSIEQ
+112 ENENFMKDIEQ
-123 GKHERLKFLLKQ
+123 GRQERLKFLIKQ

-147 ADEKN
+147 AEDNSKN
-152 SGKKGSQTGTKRSKA
+152 KKSEKGSKRKSISHA
-167 NSNVEEL
+167 NKTNADIEL
-174 KLLKKNK
+174 ID
-181 DEDNDFENMDKEI
+181 DEDNDDIYEQEKTI
-194 TRLFVQPS
+194 TRLYSQPS
-202 LLVGG
+202 ILVGG

-243 SISFLA
+243 SIAFLA

-258 GYFLII
+258 GYFLVV

-276 IKLWCPKINAIVLNP
+276 CKLWCPRLNVVVLNP
-291 VKEEREETLKKITEH
+291 VKEEREETLELISQH
-306 KFEAVITSYEGVN
+306 KFEVVITSYEGVN

-348 SKNVRLLQSKFRL
+348 SKNVRLFQSKFRL

-392 FDEWFNMGGE
+392 FDEWFNMSGDN
-402 KDNNNKNS
+402 KDNK
-410 KTNEE
+410 KLEGDVE
-415 EAEDRNAEI
+415 LMEDTEDKNAEI

-527 LCTKLFGKSQILIFS
+527 LCNKLYGKSQILIFS
-542 QMTKMLDILED
+542 QMTRMLDILED

-563 RIDGDT
+563 RIDGET

-578 TEFTQKNS
+578 SEFTQKES
-586 SKFLF
+586 TKFIF

-618 PQMDLQA
+618 PQVDLQA

-694 AIFRAGDDFKD
+694 AIYRPGNDFKD

-717 QTNQFFQEAEKQA
+717 QTNKFFEEAEKQA
-730 KSKSNLLLNFT
+730 KSKSNLLLNFS

-747 YKFENEDYRLKRKEN
+747 YKFENEDYRLKRKAN

-768 KALEEEIEKE
+768 QALEEEIEKE
-778 TKMIYTRRDHGHV
+778 SKMLYSRRDHTHV
-791 TYNIDQAQAQIFGK
+791 IYNVDQAQAHLFGK
-805 KMKKSRL
+805 NKKKTRM

-831 QKQINFILNDNRKL
+831 QKQINYFISENKKI
-845 PEKIDEDPTLE
+845 PEKIDEDSTIE
-856 EGLTKNEFKEM
+856 DGLTKAEYKEM
-867 SNILKKGF
+867 CTILKKGF
-875 PDWSKKE
+875 PDWTKKE
-882 YDIFV
+882 YDIFI
-887 NAVDI
+887 NDADL
-892 YGKEGLDLIAK
+892 YGKKNIDKYVE
-903 DIPTKTYEEV
+903 DITTKTKEEIV
-913 VNYSKVFWEMIEDL
+913 KYSKVFWELIDSL

-934 KNMEKKEKLEKQKN
+934 KNIERREKLERQKDHN
-948 HSSRLIAKKCENIED
+948 SRLISKKCENLEK
-963 DEYENIRI
+963 DEFENIKI
-971 NIPPGNHQAEYSYE
+971 NFPPGNHQSEYTYE
-985 DDQYLIF
+985 DDQYLIYV
-992 ITNKYGYGNWDKIM
+992 TNKHGYGNWDDIM
-1006 KDVKTSEDLLFNYYL
+1006 RDLKTSEDLLFNYYL
-1021 KSRNKSEI
+1021 KSRNKAEI
-1029 QKRVDYLVKLIEKE
+1029 QKRVDYLVKLIERE
-1043 LGPIKGVGDENSM
+1043 FGNLLP
-1056 SVANKIPYKKKKN
+1056 
-1069 KHEIGIVLDD
+1069 
-1079 DYEEEKNN
+1079 NN
-1087 DENIDMVTD
+1087 DENKEITKMTNIKINLKKNKNKNQMEESDEDKNNDNMVTD
-1096 DEDVYNDK
+1096 DEEVYG
-1104 KQDNNNNNNN
+1104 DNNMNETEQENNN
-1114 NAKEAKNT
+1114 T
-1122 NEVANDKNNI
+1122 
-1132 KAKNKGN
+1132 
-1139 PVPMKETK
+1139 
-1147 NPANND
+1147 
-1153 LLGKKRKMIKKK
+1153 LLGKKRSINRKK

>member
-1 MPTKKGKKPTKKN
+1 MSSKKN
-14 LSEDEEN
+14 KTISDSEDNYTPEEKSN
-21 YIEEDSKD
+21 DDSHNSNNSKD
-29 KDDDKD
+29 K
-35 EKEDSGENDDNDN
+35 EDNS
-48 EEESGNDNDDNDNDK
+48 
-63 DKDKENDNDDDN
+63 
-75 DKDNNNTS
+75 S
-83 DQASSSSN
+83 DQEQNSSSQN
-91 ANNEAQKREEEKT
+91 LHLIEKHREEEKNK
-104 QLALKIKK
+104 LALKIKR
-112 ENENFMKSIEQ
+112 ENENFMKDIEQ
-123 GKHERLKFLLKQ
+123 GRHDRLKFLLKQ

-147 ADEKN
+147 TEENTKNKKSEKGSKRKSVSINKN
-152 SGKKGSQTGTKRSKA
+152 SPNDIELIDDDENDDIYEQEKA
-167 NSNVEEL
+167 
-174 KLLKKNK
+174 
-181 DEDNDFENMDKEI
+181 I
-194 TRLFVQPS
+194 TRLYSQPS
-202 LLVGG
+202 ILVGG

-243 SISFLA
+243 SIAFLA

-258 GYFLII
+258 GYFLVV

-276 IKLWCPKINAIVLNP
+276 CKLWCPRLNVVVLNP
-291 VKEEREETLKKITEH
+291 VKEEREETLELIGQH
-306 KFEAVITSYEGVN
+306 KFEVVITSYEGVN

-348 SKNVRLLQSKFRL
+348 SKNVRLFQSKFRL

-392 FDEWFNMGGE
+392 FDEWFNMSGGDN
-402 KDNNNKNS
+402 KDNKNKDGDV
-410 KTNEE
+410 ELM
-415 EAEDRNAEI
+415 EDTEDKNAEI

-527 LCTKLFGKSQILIFS
+527 LCTKLYGKSQILIFS
-542 QMTKMLDILED
+542 QMTRMLDILED
-553 YCNERRYEYC
+553 YCNERHYEYC
-563 RIDGDT
+563 RIDGET

-578 TEFTQKNS
+578 SEFTQKNS
-586 SKFLF
+586 SKFIF

-618 PQMDLQA
+618 PQVDLQA

-705 EDIDLILKRGEE
+705 EEIDLILKRGEE
-717 QTNQFFQEAEKQA
+717 QTNKFFEEAEKQA
-730 KSKSNLLLNFT
+730 KSKSNLLLNFS

-747 YKFENEDYRLKRKEN
+747 YKFENEDYRLKRKAN

-768 KALEEEIEKE
+768 QALEEEIEKE
-778 TKMIYTRRDHGHV
+778 SKMLYSRRDHTHV
-791 TYNIDQAQAQIFGK
+791 IYNVDQAQAHLFGK
-805 KMKKSRL
+805 NKKKSRV
-812 AKIPIYH
+812 AKIPLYH
-819 LYKNRDR
+819 LYKNRER

-831 QKQINFILNDNRKL
+831 QKQINYFISENKKI
-845 PEKIDEDPTLE
+845 PEKIDEDPNIE
-856 EGLTKNEFKEM
+856 EGLTKAEFKEM
-867 SNILKKGF
+867 NSILKKGF
-875 PDWSKKE
+875 PDWTKKE
-882 YDIFV
+882 YDIFI
-887 NAVDI
+887 NDADL
-892 YGKEGLDLIAK
+892 YGKKNIDK
-903 DIPTKTYEEV
+903 YVDDITTKTKEEIV
-913 VNYSKVFWEMIEDL
+913 KYSKVFWELIDSL

-934 KNMEKKEKLEKQKN
+934 KNIERREKLERQKN
-948 HSSRLIAKKCENIED
+948 HNSRLISKKCENLEK
-963 DEYENIRI
+963 DEFEAIKI
-971 NIPPGNHQAEYSYE
+971 NFPPGNHQSEYTYE
-985 DDQYLIF
+985 DDQYLIYV
-992 ITNKYGYGNWDKIM
+992 TNKHGYGNWDDIM
-1006 KDVKTSEDLLFNYYL
+1006 RDLKTSEDLLFNYYL
-1021 KSRNKSEI
+1021 KSRNKAEI
-1029 QKRVDYLVKLIEKE
+1029 QKRVDYLVKLIEREFGNLMSDNSGETKE
-1043 LGPIKGVGDENSM
+1043 DNLSKSPGVNI
-1056 SVANKIPYKKKKN
+1056 NINLKKKRN
-1069 KHEIGIVLDD
+1069 SNQMELEEE
-1079 DYEEEKNN
+1079 YEEEKNN
-1087 DENIDMVTD
+1087 DNMVTD
-1096 DEDVYNDK
+1096 DEEVYREK
-1104 KQDNNNNNNN
+1104 DNSNNEEE
-1114 NAKEAKNT
+1114 KDST
-1122 NEVANDKNNI
+1122 
-1132 KAKNKGN
+1132 
-1139 PVPMKETK
+1139 
-1147 NPANND
+1147 
-1153 LLGKKRKMIKKK
+1153 LLGKKRSLNRKKAKY

>member
-1 MPTKKGKKPTKKN
+1 MSSKKN
-14 LSEDEEN
+14 KTISDSEDNTPEEKSN
-21 YIEEDSKD
+21 DDSNNSK
-29 KDDDKD
+29 
-35 EKEDSGENDDNDN
+35 EKEDNS
-48 EEESGNDNDDNDNDK
+48 
-63 DKDKENDNDDDN
+63 
-75 DKDNNNTS
+75 S
-83 DQASSSSN
+83 DQEQNSSSQN
-91 ANNEAQKREEEKT
+91 LQLLEKHREEEKNK
-104 QLALKIKK
+104 LALKIKR
-112 ENENFMKSIEQ
+112 ENENFMKDIEQ
-123 GKHERLKFLLKQ
+123 GRQERLKFLIKQ

-147 ADEKN
+147 AEDNSKN
-152 SGKKGSQTGTKRSKA
+152 KKSEKGSKRKSISHTNKT
-167 NSNVEEL
+167 NTDLELIDDEE
-174 KLLKKNK
+174 
-181 DEDNDFENMDKEI
+181 NDDYEQEKTI
-194 TRLFVQPS
+194 TRLYSQPS
-202 LLVGG
+202 ILVGG

-243 SISFLA
+243 SIAFLA

-258 GYFLII
+258 GYFLVV

-276 IKLWCPKINAIVLNP
+276 CKLWCPRLNVVVLNP
-291 VKEEREETLKKITEH
+291 VKEEREETLELIGQH
-306 KFEAVITSYEGVN
+306 KFEVVITSYEGVN

-348 SKNVRLLQSKFRL
+348 SKNVRLFQSKFRL

-392 FDEWFNMGGE
+392 FDEWFNMSGDN
-402 KDNNNKNS
+402 KDNK
-410 KTNEE
+410 KLEGDVE
-415 EAEDRNAEI
+415 LMEDTEDKNAEI

-527 LCTKLFGKSQILIFS
+527 LCNKLYGKSQILIFS
-542 QMTKMLDILED
+542 QMTRMLDILED

-563 RIDGDT
+563 RIDGET

-578 TEFTQKNS
+578 SEFTQKNS
-586 SKFLF
+586 TKFIF

-618 PQMDLQA
+618 PQVDLQA

-694 AIFRAGDDFKD
+694 AIYRPGNDFKD

-717 QTNQFFQEAEKQA
+717 QTNKFFEEAEKQA
-730 KSKSNLLLNFT
+730 KSKSNLLLNFS

-747 YKFENEDYRLKRKEN
+747 YKFENEDYRLKRKAN

-768 KALEEEIEKE
+768 QALEEEIEKE
-778 TKMIYTRRDHGHV
+778 SKMLYSRRDHTHV
-791 TYNIDQAQAQIFGK
+791 IYNVDQAQAHLFGK
-805 KMKKSRL
+805 NKKKTRM

-831 QKQINFILNDNRKL
+831 QKQINYFLSENKKI
-845 PEKIDEDPTLE
+845 PEKIDEDSTIE
-856 EGLTKNEFKEM
+856 EGLTKAEYKEM
-867 SNILKKGF
+867 CNILKKGF
-875 PDWSKKE
+875 PDWTKKE
-882 YDIFV
+882 YDIFI
-887 NAVDI
+887 NDADL
-892 YGKEGLDLIAK
+892 YGKKNIDK
-903 DIPTKTYEEV
+903 YVDDITTKTKEEIIK
-913 VNYSKVFWEMIEDL
+913 YSKVFWELIDSL

-934 KNMEKKEKLEKQKN
+934 KNIERREKLERQKN
-948 HSSRLIAKKCENIED
+948 HNSRLISKKCENLEK
-963 DEYENIRI
+963 DEFESIKI
-971 NIPPGNHQAEYSYE
+971 NFPPGNHQSEYTYE
-985 DDQYLIF
+985 DDQYLIY
-992 ITNKYGYGNWDKIM
+992 ITNKHGYGNWDDIM
-1006 KDVKTSEDLLFNYYL
+1006 RDLKTSEDLLFNYYL
-1021 KSRNKSEI
+1021 KSRNKAEI
-1029 QKRVDYLVKLIEKE
+1029 QKRVDYLVKLIEREFGNLLPNNEENKNE
-1043 LGPIKGVGDENSM
+1043 MKMTNIKINLK
-1056 SVANKIPYKKKKN
+1056 NKKN
-1069 KHEIGIVLDD
+1069 NNQI
-1079 DYEEEKNN
+1079 EEEYDEDKNN
-1087 DENIDMVTD
+1087 DNMVTD
-1096 DEDVYNDK
+1096 DEEVYR
-1104 KQDNNNNNNN
+1104 DNNI
-1114 NAKEAKNT
+1114 
-1122 NEVANDKNNI
+1122 NETEQERDV
-1132 KAKNKGN
+1132 
-1139 PVPMKETK
+1139 T
-1147 NPANND
+1147 
-1153 LLGKKRKMIKKK
+1153 LLGKKRSMNRKK

>member
-1 MPTKKGKKPTKKN
+1 MSSKKN
-14 LSEDEEN
+14 KTISDSEDNYISEEN
-21 YIEEDSKD
+21 S
-29 KDDDKD
+29 
-35 EKEDSGENDDNDN
+35 KEDSHNSNSNNSNEKEEKEEN
-48 EEESGNDNDDNDNDK
+48 S
-63 DKDKENDNDDDN
+63 
-75 DKDNNNTS
+75 S
-83 DQASSSSN
+83 DEQNSSSRNLSKL
-91 ANNEAQKREEEKT
+91 ERYREEEKNK
-104 QLALKIKK
+104 LALKIKR
-112 ENENFMKSIEQ
+112 ENERFMEDIEQ
-123 GKHERLKFLLKQ
+123 SRNERLKFLLKQ

-147 ADEKN
+147 AEENSKN
-152 SGKKGSQTGTKRSKA
+152 KKGEKGSKRKSISLSNNTTNDNMELLNDEENELIESEKA
-167 NSNVEEL
+167 
-174 KLLKKNK
+174 
-181 DEDNDFENMDKEI
+181 I
-194 TRLFVQPS
+194 TRLYSQPS
-202 LLVGG
+202 ILVGG

-243 SISFLA
+243 SIAFLA

-258 GYFLII
+258 GYFLVV

-276 IKLWCPKINAIVLNP
+276 CKLWCPRLNVIVLNP
-291 VKEEREETLKKITEH
+291 VKEEREDTLDLISQH
-306 KFEAVITSYEGVN
+306 KFEVVITSYEGVN
-319 ICINKLRKIKWEV
+319 ICINKLKKIKWEV

-348 SKNVRLLQSKFRL
+348 SKNVRLFQSKFRL

-366 PLQNNLHELWSLL
+366 PLQNNLHELWALL

-392 FDEWFNMGGE
+392 FDEWFNMGGG
-402 KDNNNKNS
+402 DNNGKKVEGDSEYMEN
-410 KTNEE
+410 T
-415 EAEDRNAEI
+415 EDKNAEI

-542 QMTKMLDILED
+542 QMTRMLDILED
-553 YCNERRYEYC
+553 YCNERGYEYC

-578 TEFTQKNS
+578 SEFTQKDS
-586 SKFLF
+586 TKFIF

-618 PQMDLQA
+618 PQVDLQA

-694 AIFRAGDDFKD
+694 AIYRPGNDFKD

-717 QTNQFFQEAEKQA
+717 QTNKFFEEAEKQA
-730 KSKSNLLLNFT
+730 KSKSNLLLNFS

-768 KALEEEIEKE
+768 QALEEELEKE
-778 TKMIYTRRDHGHV
+778 SKMVYSRRDHTHV
-791 TYNIDQAQAQIFGK
+791 IYNVDQAQAHLFGK
-805 KMKKSRL
+805 NKKKNRV

-831 QKQINFILNDNRKL
+831 QKQINYFLSENKKV
-845 PEKIDEDPTLE
+845 PEKIDEDPNIE
-856 EGLTKNEFKEM
+856 DGLTKAEFKEM
-867 SNILKKGF
+867 NSILKKGF

-882 YDIFV
+882 YDIFI
-887 NAVDI
+887 NDADL
-892 YGKEGLDLIAK
+892 YGKKNIDRYVN
-903 DIPTKTYEEV
+903 DITTKTKEEIV
-913 VNYSKVFWEMIEDL
+913 KYSKVFWELIDSL

-934 KNMEKKEKLEKQKN
+934 KNIERKEKLERQKN
-948 HSSRLIAKKCENIED
+948 HNSRVISKKCENLEK
-963 DEYENIRI
+963 DEYETIKI
-971 NIPPGNHQAEYSYE
+971 VFPPGNHQSEFTYE
-985 DDQYLIF
+985 DDQYLIYV
-992 ITNKYGYGNWDKIM
+992 TNKYGYGNWEDIM
-1006 KDVKTSEDLLFNYYL
+1006 KDLKTSEDLLFNYYL
-1021 KSRNKSEI
+1021 KSRNKAEI
-1029 QKRVDYLVKLIEKE
+1029 QKRVDYLVKILERE
-1043 LGPIKGVGDENSM
+1043 LGNLLPNNDENNNEVS
-1056 SVANKIPYKKKKN
+1056 NYNIRKKKS
-1069 KHEIGIVLDD
+1069 IAQIPLDEE
-1079 DYEEEKNN
+1079 YEEEKNN
-1087 DENIDMVTD
+1087 DNANIEDNMVTD
-1096 DEDVYNDK
+1096 DEEMYRENK
-1104 KQDNNNNNNN
+1104 KGNNNENYSRKNEEPKVNNN
-1114 NAKEAKNT
+1114 
-1122 NEVANDKNNI
+1122 
-1132 KAKNKGN
+1132 
-1139 PVPMKETK
+1139 MF
-1147 NPANND
+1147 
-1153 LLGKKRKMIKKK
+1153 LGKKRNLQKKKMKG

>member
-1 MPTKKGKKPTKKN
+1 MSSKKN
-14 LSEDEEN
+14 KTISDSEDNYTPEEKSN
-21 YIEEDSKD
+21 DDSHNSNNSKD
-29 KDDDKD
+29 K
-35 EKEDSGENDDNDN
+35 EDNS
-48 EEESGNDNDDNDNDK
+48 
-63 DKDKENDNDDDN
+63 
-75 DKDNNNTS
+75 S
-83 DQASSSSN
+83 DQEQNSSSQN
-91 ANNEAQKREEEKT
+91 LHLIEKHREEEKNK
-104 QLALKIKK
+104 LALKIKR
-112 ENENFMKSIEQ
+112 ENENFMKDIEQ
-123 GKHERLKFLLKQ
+123 GRHDRLKFLLKQ

-147 ADEKN
+147 TEENTKNKKSEKGSKRKSVSINKN
-152 SGKKGSQTGTKRSKA
+152 SPNDIELIDDDENDDIYEQEKA
-167 NSNVEEL
+167 
-174 KLLKKNK
+174 
-181 DEDNDFENMDKEI
+181 I
-194 TRLFVQPS
+194 TRLYSQPS
-202 LLVGG
+202 ILVGG

-243 SISFLA
+243 SIAFLA

-258 GYFLII
+258 GYFLVV

-276 IKLWCPKINAIVLNP
+276 CKLWCPRLNVVVLNP
-291 VKEEREETLKKITEH
+291 VKEEREETLELIGQH
-306 KFEAVITSYEGVN
+306 KFEVVITSYEGVN

-348 SKNVRLLQSKFRL
+348 SKNVRLFQSKFRL

-392 FDEWFNMGGE
+392 FDEWFNMSGGDN
-402 KDNNNKNS
+402 KDNKNKDGDV
-410 KTNEE
+410 ELM
-415 EAEDRNAEI
+415 EDTEDKNAEI

-527 LCTKLFGKSQILIFS
+527 LCTKLYGKSQILIFS
-542 QMTKMLDILED
+542 QMTRMLDILED
-553 YCNERRYEYC
+553 YCNERHYEYC
-563 RIDGDT
+563 RIDGET

-578 TEFTQKNS
+578 SEFTQKNS
-586 SKFLF
+586 SKFIF

-618 PQMDLQA
+618 PQVDLQA

-694 AIFRAGDDFKD
+694 AIYRPGNDFKD

-717 QTNQFFQEAEKQA
+717 QTNKFFEEAEKQA
-730 KSKSNLLLNFT
+730 KSKSNLLLNFS

-747 YKFENEDYRLKRKEN
+747 YKFENEDYRLKRKAN

-768 KALEEEIEKE
+768 QALEEEIEKE
-778 TKMIYTRRDHGHV
+778 SKMLYSRRDHTHV
-791 TYNIDQAQAQIFGK
+791 IYNVDQAQAHLFGK
-805 KMKKSRL
+805 NKKKSRV
-812 AKIPIYH
+812 AKIPLYH
-819 LYKNRDR
+819 LYKNRER

-831 QKQINFILNDNRKL
+831 QKQINYFISENKKI
-845 PEKIDEDPTLE
+845 PEKIDEDPNIE
-856 EGLTKNEFKEM
+856 EGLTKAEFKEM
-867 SNILKKGF
+867 NSILKKGF
-875 PDWSKKE
+875 PDWTKKE
-882 YDIFV
+882 YDIFI
-887 NAVDI
+887 NDADL
-892 YGKEGLDLIAK
+892 YGKKNIDK
-903 DIPTKTYEEV
+903 YVDDITTKTKEEIV
-913 VNYSKVFWEMIEDL
+913 KYSKVFWELIDSL

-934 KNMEKKEKLEKQKN
+934 KNIERREKLERQKN
-948 HSSRLIAKKCENIED
+948 HNSRLISKKCENLEK
-963 DEYENIRI
+963 DEFEAIKI
-971 NIPPGNHQAEYSYE
+971 NFPPGNHQSEYTYE
-985 DDQYLIF
+985 DDQYLIYV
-992 ITNKYGYGNWDKIM
+992 TNKHGYGNWDDIM
-1006 KDVKTSEDLLFNYYL
+1006 RDLKTSEDLLFNYYL
-1021 KSRNKSEI
+1021 KSRNKAEI
-1029 QKRVDYLVKLIEKE
+1029 QKRVDYLVKLIEREFGNLMSDNSGETKE
-1043 LGPIKGVGDENSM
+1043 DNLSKSPGVNI
-1056 SVANKIPYKKKKN
+1056 NINLKKKRN
-1069 KHEIGIVLDD
+1069 SNQMELEEE
-1079 DYEEEKNN
+1079 YEEEKNN
-1087 DENIDMVTD
+1087 DNMVTD
-1096 DEDVYNDK
+1096 DEEVYREK
-1104 KQDNNNNNNN
+1104 DNSNNEEE
-1114 NAKEAKNT
+1114 KDST
-1122 NEVANDKNNI
+1122 
-1132 KAKNKGN
+1132 
-1139 PVPMKETK
+1139 
-1147 NPANND
+1147 
-1153 LLGKKRKMIKKK
+1153 LLGKKRSLNRKKAKY

>member
-1 MPTKKGKKPTKKN
+1 MSYFNKN
-14 LSEDEEN
+14 KTISDSEDNYISEEN
-21 YIEEDSKD
+21 S
-29 KDDDKD
+29 
-35 EKEDSGENDDNDN
+35 KEDSHNSNTNISN
-48 EEESGNDNDDNDNDK
+48 EKEEMS
-63 DKDKENDNDDDN
+63 
-75 DKDNNNTS
+75 S
-83 DQASSSSN
+83 DQDQNSSSQN
-91 ANNEAQKREEEKT
+91 LAKLEKHREEEKNK
-104 QLALKIKK
+104 LALKIKR
-112 ENENFMKSIEQ
+112 ENENFMKDIEQ
-123 GKHERLKFLLKQ
+123 SKQERLKFLLKQ

-147 ADEKN
+147 AEDGSKN
-152 SGKKGSQTGTKRSKA
+152 KKGEKGSKRKSISL
-167 NSNVEEL
+167 SNNNTNNNGID
-174 KLLKKNK
+174 LLSE
-181 DEDNDFENMDKEI
+181 DENDLYEQEKEI
-194 TRLFVQPS
+194 TRLYSQPS
-202 LLVGG
+202 ILVGG

-243 SISFLA
+243 SIAFLA

-258 GYFLII
+258 GYFLVV

-276 IKLWCPKINAIVLNP
+276 CKLWCPRLNVIVLNP
-291 VKEEREETLKKITEH
+291 VKEEREETLELIGQH
-306 KFEAVITSYEGVN
+306 KFEVVITSYEGVN

-348 SKNVRLLQSKFRL
+348 SKNVRLFQSKFRL

-392 FDEWFNMGGE
+392 FDEWFNMSGGDN
-402 KDNNNKNS
+402 KDKLEGD
-410 KTNEE
+410 TELV
-415 EAEDRNAEI
+415 EDTEDKNAEI

-527 LCTKLFGKSQILIFS
+527 LCNKLYGKSQILIFS
-542 QMTKMLDILED
+542 QMTRMLDILED
-553 YCNERRYEYC
+553 YCNERFYEYC
-563 RIDGDT
+563 RIDGET

-578 TEFTQKNS
+578 SEFTQKD
-586 SKFLF
+586 SKKFIF

-618 PQMDLQA
+618 PQVDLQA

-694 AIFRAGDDFKD
+694 AIYRPGNDFKD

-717 QTNQFFQEAEKQA
+717 QTNKFFEEAEKQA
-730 KSKSNLLLNFT
+730 KSKSNLLLNFS

-768 KALEEEIEKE
+768 KALEEELEKE
-778 TKMIYTRRDHGHV
+778 SKMLYSRRDHGPV
-791 TYNIDQAQAQIFGK
+791 SYNVDQAHLLGK
-805 KMKKSRL
+805 NKKKTRL

-831 QKQINFILNDNRKL
+831 QKQINYFLSENKKI
-845 PEKIDEDPTLE
+845 PEKIDEDPNIE
-856 EGLTKNEFKEM
+856 EGLTKAEFKEM
-867 SNILKKGF
+867 NSILKKGF
-875 PDWSKKE
+875 PDWTKKE
-882 YDIFV
+882 YDIFIN
-887 NAVDI
+887 NADLF
-892 YGKEGLDLIAK
+892 GKKNIDVYVK
-903 DIPTKTYEEV
+903 DITTKTKEEIV
-913 VNYSKVFWEMIEDL
+913 KYSKVFWELIDTL

-934 KNMEKKEKLEKQKN
+934 KNIERKEKAERQKN
-948 HSSRLIAKKCENIED
+948 HNSRLIEKKCENLEK
-963 DEYENIRI
+963 DEYESIKI
-971 NIPPGNHQAEYSYE
+971 NFPPGNHQSEFTYE
-985 DDQYLIF
+985 DDQYLIYV
-992 ITNKYGYGNWDKIM
+992 TNKYGYGNWDDIM
-1006 KDVKTSEDLLFNYYL
+1006 RDLKTSEDLLFNYYL
-1021 KSRNKSEI
+1021 KSRNKAEI
-1029 QKRVDYLVKLIEKE
+1029 QKRVDYLVKLIERE
-1043 LGPIKGVGDENSM
+1043 LGNILPNNTENKDDIPKNSNFNIIIRKDRSTNRMTLDE
-1056 SVANKIPYKKKKN
+1056 
-1069 KHEIGIVLDD
+1069 G
-1079 DYEEEKNN
+1079 NN
-1087 DENIDMVTD
+1087 EDNMDMVTD
-1096 DEDVYNDK
+1096 DEEKYGKHGSNGE
-1104 KQDNNNNNNN
+1104 NNY
-1114 NAKEAKNT
+1114 
-1122 NEVANDKNNI
+1122 
-1132 KAKNKGN
+1132 
-1139 PVPMKETK
+1139 MKEEGGGK
-1147 NPANND
+1147 K
-1153 LLGKKRKMIKKK
+1153 LLGKKRNLVKKKIKD

>member
-1 MPTKKGKKPTKKN
+1 MSSRKN
-14 LSEDEEN
+14 KTISDSEDNTPEEKSNDDSNNSKEKEEN
-21 YIEEDSKD
+21 S
-29 KDDDKD
+29 
-35 EKEDSGENDDNDN
+35 
-48 EEESGNDNDDNDNDK
+48 
-63 DKDKENDNDDDN
+63 
-75 DKDNNNTS
+75 S
-83 DQASSSSN
+83 DQEQNSSSQN
-91 ANNEAQKREEEKT
+91 LQLLEKRREEEKNK
-104 QLALKIKK
+104 LALKIKR
-112 ENENFMKSIEQ
+112 ENENFMKDIEQ
-123 GKHERLKFLLKQ
+123 GRQERLKFLIKQ

-147 ADEKN
+147 TEENTKN
-152 SGKKGSQTGTKRSKA
+152 KKSEKGSKRKSVSHINKN
-167 NSNVEEL
+167 NSDLELIDDEE
-174 KLLKKNK
+174 
-181 DEDNDFENMDKEI
+181 NDDMYEQEKEI
-194 TRLFVQPS
+194 TRLYSQPS
-202 LLVGG
+202 ILVGG

-243 SISFLA
+243 SIAFLA

-258 GYFLII
+258 GYFLVV

-276 IKLWCPKINAIVLNP
+276 CKLWCPRLNVVVLNP
-291 VKEEREETLKKITEH
+291 VKEEREETLELIGQH
-306 KFEAVITSYEGVN
+306 KFEVVITSYEGVN

-348 SKNVRLLQSKFRL
+348 SKNVRLFQSKFRL

-392 FDEWFNMGGE
+392 FDEWFNMSGGDN
-402 KDNNNKNS
+402 KDNK
-410 KTNEE
+410 KLEGDVE
-415 EAEDRNAEI
+415 LMEDTEDKNAEI

-527 LCTKLFGKSQILIFS
+527 LCTKLYGKSQILIFS
-542 QMTKMLDILED
+542 QMTRMLDILED

-563 RIDGDT
+563 RIDGET

-578 TEFTQKNS
+578 SEFTQKNS
-586 SKFLF
+586 TKFIF

-618 PQMDLQA
+618 PQVDLQA

-694 AIFRAGDDFKD
+694 AIYRPGNDFKD

-717 QTNQFFQEAEKQA
+717 QTNKFFEEAEKQA
-730 KSKSNLLLNFT
+730 KSKSNLLLNFS

-747 YKFENEDYRLKRKEN
+747 YKFENEDYRLKRKAN

-768 KALEEEIEKE
+768 QALEEEIEKE
-778 TKMIYTRRDHGHV
+778 SKMLYSRRDHTHV
-791 TYNIDQAQAQIFGK
+791 IYNVDQAQAHLFGK
-805 KMKKSRL
+805 NKKKTRM
-812 AKIPIYH
+812 AKIPLYH

-831 QKQINFILNDNRKL
+831 QKQINYFISENKKI
-845 PEKIDEDPTLE
+845 PEKIDEDSTIE
-856 EGLTKNEFKEM
+856 EGLTKAEFKEM
-867 SNILKKGF
+867 CGILKKGF
-875 PDWSKKE
+875 PDWTKKE
-882 YDIFV
+882 YDIFI
-887 NAVDI
+887 NDADL
-892 YGKEGLDLIAK
+892 YGKKNIDK
-903 DIPTKTYEEV
+903 YVDDITTKTKEEIV
-913 VNYSKVFWEMIEDL
+913 KYSKVFWELIDSL

-934 KNMEKKEKLEKQKN
+934 KNIERREKLERQKN
-948 HSSRLIAKKCENIED
+948 HNSRLISKKCENLEK
-963 DEYENIRI
+963 DEFENIKI
-971 NIPPGNHQAEYSYE
+971 NFPPGNHQSEFTYE
-985 DDQYLIF
+985 DDQYLIYV
-992 ITNKYGYGNWDKIM
+992 TNKHGYGNWDDIM
-1006 KDVKTSEDLLFNYYL
+1006 RDLKTS
-1021 KSRNKSEI
+1021 
-1029 QKRVDYLVKLIEKE
+1029 
-1043 LGPIKGVGDENSM
+1043 
-1056 SVANKIPYKKKKN
+1056 
-1069 KHEIGIVLDD
+1069 
-1079 DYEEEKNN
+1079 
-1087 DENIDMVTD
+1087 
-1096 DEDVYNDK
+1096 
-1104 KQDNNNNNNN
+1104 
-1114 NAKEAKNT
+1114 
-1122 NEVANDKNNI
+1122 
-1132 KAKNKGN
+1132 
-1139 PVPMKETK
+1139 
-1147 NPANND
+1147 
-1153 LLGKKRKMIKKK
+1153 

>member
-1 MPTKKGKKPTKKN
+1 MSSKKN
-14 LSEDEEN
+14 KTISDSEDNTPEEKSN
-21 YIEEDSKD
+21 SDSNFSK
-29 KDDDKD
+29 
-35 EKEDSGENDDNDN
+35 EKEDNS
-48 EEESGNDNDDNDNDK
+48 
-63 DKDKENDNDDDN
+63 
-75 DKDNNNTS
+75 S
-83 DQASSSSN
+83 DQEQNSSSQN
-91 ANNEAQKREEEKT
+91 LQLLEKHREEEKNK
-104 QLALKIKK
+104 LALKIKR
-112 ENENFMKSIEQ
+112 ENENFMKDIEQ
-123 GKHERLKFLLKQ
+123 GRQERLKFLIKQ

-147 ADEKN
+147 AEDNSKN
-152 SGKKGSQTGTKRSKA
+152 KKSEKGSKRKSISHA
-167 NSNVEEL
+167 NKTNADIEL
-174 KLLKKNK
+174 ID
-181 DEDNDFENMDKEI
+181 DEDNDDIYEQEKTI
-194 TRLFVQPS
+194 TRLYSQPS
-202 LLVGG
+202 ILVGG

-243 SISFLA
+243 SIAFLA

-258 GYFLII
+258 GYFLVV

-276 IKLWCPKINAIVLNP
+276 CKLWCPRLNVVVLNP
-291 VKEEREETLKKITEH
+291 VKEEREETLELISQH
-306 KFEAVITSYEGVN
+306 KFEVVITSYEGVN

-348 SKNVRLLQSKFRL
+348 SKNVRLFQSKFRL

-392 FDEWFNMGGE
+392 FDEWFNMSGDN
-402 KDNNNKNS
+402 KDNK
-410 KTNEE
+410 KLEGDVE
-415 EAEDRNAEI
+415 LMEDTEDKNAEI

-527 LCTKLFGKSQILIFS
+527 LCNKLYGKSQILIFS
-542 QMTKMLDILED
+542 QMTRMLDILED

-563 RIDGDT
+563 RIDGET

-578 TEFTQKNS
+578 SEFTQKES
-586 SKFLF
+586 TKFIF

-618 PQMDLQA
+618 PQVDLQA

-694 AIFRAGDDFKD
+694 AIYRPGNDFKD

-717 QTNQFFQEAEKQA
+717 QTNKFFEEAEKQA
-730 KSKSNLLLNFT
+730 KSKSNLLLNFS

-747 YKFENEDYRLKRKEN
+747 YKFENEDYRLKRKAN

-768 KALEEEIEKE
+768 QALEEEIEKE
-778 TKMIYTRRDHGHV
+778 SKMLYSRRDHTHV
-791 TYNIDQAQAQIFGK
+791 IYNVDQAQAHLFGK
-805 KMKKSRL
+805 KKKKTRM

-831 QKQINFILNDNRKL
+831 QKQINYFISENKKI
-845 PEKIDEDPTLE
+845 PEKIDEDSTIE
-856 EGLTKNEFKEM
+856 DGLTKAEYKEM
-867 SNILKKGF
+867 CTILKKGF
-875 PDWSKKE
+875 PDWTKKE
-882 YDIFV
+882 YDIFI
-887 NAVDI
+887 NDADL
-892 YGKEGLDLIAK
+892 YGKKNIDKYVE
-903 DIPTKTYEEV
+903 DITTKTKEEIV
-913 VNYSKVFWEMIEDL
+913 KYSKVFWELIDSL

-934 KNMEKKEKLEKQKN
+934 KNIERREKLERQKDHN
-948 HSSRLIAKKCENIED
+948 SRLISKKCENLEK
-963 DEYENIRI
+963 DEFENIKI
-971 NIPPGNHQAEYSYE
+971 NFPPGNHQSEYTYE
-985 DDQYLIF
+985 DDQYLIYV
-992 ITNKYGYGNWDKIM
+992 TNKHGYGNWDDIM
-1006 KDVKTSEDLLFNYYL
+1006 RDLKTSEDLLFNYYL
-1021 KSRNKSEI
+1021 KSRNKAEI
-1029 QKRVDYLVKLIEKE
+1029 QKRVDYLVKLIERE
-1043 LGPIKGVGDENSM
+1043 FGNLLP
-1056 SVANKIPYKKKKN
+1056 
-1069 KHEIGIVLDD
+1069 
-1079 DYEEEKNN
+1079 NN
-1087 DENIDMVTD
+1087 DENKEITKMANIKINLKKNKNKNQMEESDEDKNNDNMVTD
-1096 DEDVYNDK
+1096 DEEVYG
-1104 KQDNNNNNNN
+1104 DNNMNETEQENNN
-1114 NAKEAKNT
+1114 T
-1122 NEVANDKNNI
+1122 
-1132 KAKNKGN
+1132 
-1139 PVPMKETK
+1139 
-1147 NPANND
+1147 
-1153 LLGKKRKMIKKK
+1153 LLEKKRSINRKK

>member
-1 MPTKKGKKPTKKN
+1 MSSKKN
-14 LSEDEEN
+14 KTISDSEDNTPEEKSN
-21 YIEEDSKD
+21 SDSNFSK
-29 KDDDKD
+29 
-35 EKEDSGENDDNDN
+35 EKEDNS
-48 EEESGNDNDDNDNDK
+48 
-63 DKDKENDNDDDN
+63 
-75 DKDNNNTS
+75 S
-83 DQASSSSN
+83 DQEQNSSSQN
-91 ANNEAQKREEEKT
+91 LQLLEKHREEEKNK
-104 QLALKIKK
+104 LALKIKR
-112 ENENFMKSIEQ
+112 ENENFMKDIEQ
-123 GKHERLKFLLKQ
+123 GRQERLKFLIKQ

-147 ADEKN
+147 AEDNSKN
-152 SGKKGSQTGTKRSKA
+152 KKSEKGSKRKSISHA
-167 NSNVEEL
+167 NKTNTDIEL
-174 KLLKKNK
+174 ID
-181 DEDNDFENMDKEI
+181 DEDNDDIYEQEKTI
-194 TRLFVQPS
+194 TRLYSQPS
-202 LLVGG
+202 ILVGG

-243 SISFLA
+243 SIAFLA

-258 GYFLII
+258 GYFLVV

-276 IKLWCPKINAIVLNP
+276 CKLWCPRLNVVVLNP
-291 VKEEREETLKKITEH
+291 VKEEREETLELISQH
-306 KFEAVITSYEGVN
+306 KFEVVITSYEGVN

-348 SKNVRLLQSKFRL
+348 SKNVRLFQSKFRL

-392 FDEWFNMGGE
+392 FDEWFNMSGDN
-402 KDNNNKNS
+402 KDNK
-410 KTNEE
+410 KLEGDVE
-415 EAEDRNAEI
+415 LMEDTEDKNAEI

-527 LCTKLFGKSQILIFS
+527 LCNKLYGKSQILIFS
-542 QMTKMLDILED
+542 QMTRMLDILED

-563 RIDGDT
+563 RIDGET

-578 TEFTQKNS
+578 SEFTQKES
-586 SKFLF
+586 TKFIF

-618 PQMDLQA
+618 PQVDLQA

-694 AIFRAGDDFKD
+694 AIYRPGNDFKD

-717 QTNQFFQEAEKQA
+717 QTNKFFEEAEKQA
-730 KSKSNLLLNFT
+730 KSKSNLLLNFS

-747 YKFENEDYRLKRKEN
+747 YKFENEDYRLKRKAN

-768 KALEEEIEKE
+768 QALEEEIEKE
-778 TKMIYTRRDHGHV
+778 SKMLYSRRDHTHV
-791 TYNIDQAQAQIFGK
+791 IYNVDQAQAHLFGK
-805 KMKKSRL
+805 NKKKTRM

-831 QKQINFILNDNRKL
+831 QKQINYFISENKKI
-845 PEKIDEDPTLE
+845 PEKIDEDSTIE
-856 EGLTKNEFKEM
+856 DGLTKAEYKEM
-867 SNILKKGF
+867 CTILKKGF
-875 PDWSKKE
+875 PDWTKKE
-882 YDIFV
+882 YDIFI
-887 NAVDI
+887 NDADL
-892 YGKEGLDLIAK
+892 YGKKNIDKYVE
-903 DIPTKTYEEV
+903 DITTKTKEEIV
-913 VNYSKVFWEMIEDL
+913 KYSKVFWELIDSL

-934 KNMEKKEKLEKQKN
+934 KNIERREKLERQKDHN
-948 HSSRLIAKKCENIED
+948 SRLISKKCENLEK
-963 DEYENIRI
+963 DEFENIKI
-971 NIPPGNHQAEYSYE
+971 NFPPGNHQSEYTYE
-985 DDQYLIF
+985 DDQYLIYV
-992 ITNKYGYGNWDKIM
+992 TNKHGYGNWDDIM
-1006 KDVKTSEDLLFNYYL
+1006 RDLKTSEDLLFNYYL
-1021 KSRNKSEI
+1021 KSRNKAEI
-1029 QKRVDYLVKLIEKE
+1029 QKRVDYLVKLIERE
-1043 LGPIKGVGDENSM
+1043 FGNLLP
-1056 SVANKIPYKKKKN
+1056 
-1069 KHEIGIVLDD
+1069 
-1079 DYEEEKNN
+1079 NN
-1087 DENIDMVTD
+1087 DENKEITKMTNIKINLKKNKNKNQMEESDEDKNNDNMVTD
-1096 DEDVYNDK
+1096 DEEVYG
-1104 KQDNNNNNNN
+1104 DNNINETEQENNN
-1114 NAKEAKNT
+1114 T
-1122 NEVANDKNNI
+1122 
-1132 KAKNKGN
+1132 
-1139 PVPMKETK
+1139 
-1147 NPANND
+1147 
-1153 LLGKKRKMIKKK
+1153 LLGKKRSINRKK

>member
-1 MPTKKGKKPTKKN
+1 MSSKKN
-14 LSEDEEN
+14 KTISDSEDNTPEEKSN
-21 YIEEDSKD
+21 DDSNFSK
-29 KDDDKD
+29 
-35 EKEDSGENDDNDN
+35 EKEDNS
-48 EEESGNDNDDNDNDK
+48 
-63 DKDKENDNDDDN
+63 
-75 DKDNNNTS
+75 S
-83 DQASSSSN
+83 DQEQNSSSQN
-91 ANNEAQKREEEKT
+91 LQLLEKHREEEKNK
-104 QLALKIKK
+104 LALKIKR
-112 ENENFMKSIEQ
+112 ENENFMKDIEQ
-123 GKHERLKFLLKQ
+123 GRQERLKFLIKQ

-147 ADEKN
+147 AEDNSKN
-152 SGKKGSQTGTKRSKA
+152 KKSEKGSKRKSISHA
-167 NSNVEEL
+167 NKTNADIEL
-174 KLLKKNK
+174 ID
-181 DEDNDFENMDKEI
+181 DEDNDDIYEQEKTI
-194 TRLFVQPS
+194 TRLYSQPS
-202 LLVGG
+202 ILVGG

-243 SISFLA
+243 SIAFLA

-258 GYFLII
+258 GYFLVV

-276 IKLWCPKINAIVLNP
+276 CKLWCPRLNVVVLNP
-291 VKEEREETLKKITEH
+291 VKEEREETLELISQH
-306 KFEAVITSYEGVN
+306 KFEVVITSYEGVN

-348 SKNVRLLQSKFRL
+348 SKNVRLFQSKFRL

-392 FDEWFNMGGE
+392 FDEWFNMSGDN
-402 KDNNNKNS
+402 KDNK
-410 KTNEE
+410 KLEGDVE
-415 EAEDRNAEI
+415 LMEDTEDKNAEI

-527 LCTKLFGKSQILIFS
+527 LCNKLYGKSQILIFS
-542 QMTKMLDILED
+542 QMTRMLDILED

-563 RIDGDT
+563 RIDGET

-578 TEFTQKNS
+578 SEFTQKES
-586 SKFLF
+586 TKFIF

-618 PQMDLQA
+618 PQVDLQA

-694 AIFRAGDDFKD
+694 AIYRPGNDFKD

-717 QTNQFFQEAEKQA
+717 QTNKFFEEAEKQA
-730 KSKSNLLLNFT
+730 KSKSNLLLNFS

-747 YKFENEDYRLKRKEN
+747 YKFENEDYRLKRKAN

-768 KALEEEIEKE
+768 QALEEEIEKE
-778 TKMIYTRRDHGHV
+778 SKMLYSRRDHTHV
-791 TYNIDQAQAQIFGK
+791 IYNVDQAQAHLFGK
-805 KMKKSRL
+805 NKKKTRM

-831 QKQINFILNDNRKL
+831 QKQINYFISENKKI
-845 PEKIDEDPTLE
+845 PEKIDEDSTIE
-856 EGLTKNEFKEM
+856 DGLTKAEYKEM
-867 SNILKKGF
+867 CTILKKGF
-875 PDWSKKE
+875 PDWTKKE
-882 YDIFV
+882 YDIFI
-887 NAVDI
+887 NDADL
-892 YGKEGLDLIAK
+892 YGKKNIDKYVE
-903 DIPTKTYEEV
+903 DITTKTKEEIV
-913 VNYSKVFWEMIEDL
+913 KYSKVFWELIDSL

-934 KNMEKKEKLEKQKN
+934 KNIERREKLERQKDHN
-948 HSSRLIAKKCENIED
+948 SRLISKKCENLEK
-963 DEYENIRI
+963 DEFENIKI
-971 NIPPGNHQAEYSYE
+971 NFPPGNHQSEYTYE
-985 DDQYLIF
+985 DDQYLIYV
-992 ITNKYGYGNWDKIM
+992 TNKHGYGNWDDIM
-1006 KDVKTSEDLLFNYYL
+1006 RDLKTSEDLLFNYYL
-1021 KSRNKSEI
+1021 KSRNKAEI
-1029 QKRVDYLVKLIEKE
+1029 QKRVDYLVKLIERE
-1043 LGPIKGVGDENSM
+1043 FGNLLP
-1056 SVANKIPYKKKKN
+1056 
-1069 KHEIGIVLDD
+1069 
-1079 DYEEEKNN
+1079 NN
-1087 DENIDMVTD
+1087 DENKEITKMANIKINLKKNKNKNQMEESDEDKNNDNMVTD
-1096 DEDVYNDK
+1096 DEEVYG
-1104 KQDNNNNNNN
+1104 DNNMNETEQENN
-1114 NAKEAKNT
+1114 NA
-1122 NEVANDKNNI
+1122 
-1132 KAKNKGN
+1132 
-1139 PVPMKETK
+1139 
-1147 NPANND
+1147 
-1153 LLGKKRKMIKKK
+1153 LLGKKRSINRKK

>member
-1 MPTKKGKKPTKKN
+1 MSSKKN
-14 LSEDEEN
+14 KTISDSEDNTPEEKSN
-21 YIEEDSKD
+21 DDSNFSK
-29 KDDDKD
+29 
-35 EKEDSGENDDNDN
+35 EKEDNS
-48 EEESGNDNDDNDNDK
+48 
-63 DKDKENDNDDDN
+63 
-75 DKDNNNTS
+75 S
-83 DQASSSSN
+83 DQEQNSSSQN
-91 ANNEAQKREEEKT
+91 LQLLEKHREEEKNK
-104 QLALKIKK
+104 LALKIKR
-112 ENENFMKSIEQ
+112 ENENFMKDIEQ
-123 GKHERLKFLLKQ
+123 GRQERLKFLIKQ

-147 ADEKN
+147 AEDNSKN
-152 SGKKGSQTGTKRSKA
+152 KKSEKGSKRKSISHA
-167 NSNVEEL
+167 NKTNADIEL
-174 KLLKKNK
+174 ID
-181 DEDNDFENMDKEI
+181 DEDNDDIYEQEKTI
-194 TRLFVQPS
+194 TRLYSQPS
-202 LLVGG
+202 ILVGG

-243 SISFLA
+243 SIAFLA

-258 GYFLII
+258 GYFLVV

-276 IKLWCPKINAIVLNP
+276 CKLWCPRLNVVVLNP
-291 VKEEREETLKKITEH
+291 VKEEREETLELISQH
-306 KFEAVITSYEGVN
+306 KFEVVITSYEGVN

-348 SKNVRLLQSKFRL
+348 SKNVRLFQSKFRL

-392 FDEWFNMGGE
+392 FDEWFNMSGDN
-402 KDNNNKNS
+402 KDNK
-410 KTNEE
+410 KLEGDVE
-415 EAEDRNAEI
+415 LMEDTEDKNAEI

-527 LCTKLFGKSQILIFS
+527 LCNKLYGKSQILIFS
-542 QMTKMLDILED
+542 QMTRMLDILED
-553 YCNERRYEYC
+553 YCKERRYEYC
-563 RIDGDT
+563 RIDGET

-578 TEFTQKNS
+578 SEFTQKES
-586 SKFLF
+586 TKFIF

-618 PQMDLQA
+618 PQVDLQA

-694 AIFRAGDDFKD
+694 AIYRPGNDFKD

-717 QTNQFFQEAEKQA
+717 QTNKFFEEAEKQA
-730 KSKSNLLLNFT
+730 KSKSNLLLNFS

-747 YKFENEDYRLKRKEN
+747 YKFENEDYRLKRKAN

-768 KALEEEIEKE
+768 QALEEEIEKE
-778 TKMIYTRRDHGHV
+778 SKMLYSRRDHTHV
-791 TYNIDQAQAQIFGK
+791 IYNVDQAQAHLFGK
-805 KMKKSRL
+805 NKKKTRM

-831 QKQINFILNDNRKL
+831 QKQINYFISENKKI
-845 PEKIDEDPTLE
+845 PEKIDEDSTIE
-856 EGLTKNEFKEM
+856 DGLTKAEYKEM
-867 SNILKKGF
+867 CTILKKGF
-875 PDWSKKE
+875 PDWTKKE
-882 YDIFV
+882 YDIFI
-887 NAVDI
+887 NDADL
-892 YGKEGLDLIAK
+892 YGKKNIDKYVE
-903 DIPTKTYEEV
+903 DITTKTKEEIV
-913 VNYSKVFWEMIEDL
+913 KYSKVFWELIDSL

-934 KNMEKKEKLEKQKN
+934 KNIERREKLERQKDHN
-948 HSSRLIAKKCENIED
+948 SRLISKKCENLEK
-963 DEYENIRI
+963 DEFENIKI
-971 NIPPGNHQAEYSYE
+971 NFPPGNHQSEYTYE
-985 DDQYLIF
+985 DDQYLIYV
-992 ITNKYGYGNWDKIM
+992 TNKHGYGNWDDIM
-1006 KDVKTSEDLLFNYYL
+1006 RDLKTSEDLLFNYYL
-1021 KSRNKSEI
+1021 KSRNKAEI
-1029 QKRVDYLVKLIEKE
+1029 QKRVDYLVKLIERE
-1043 LGPIKGVGDENSM
+1043 FGNLLP
-1056 SVANKIPYKKKKN
+1056 
-1069 KHEIGIVLDD
+1069 
-1079 DYEEEKNN
+1079 NN
-1087 DENIDMVTD
+1087 DENKEITKMANIKINLKKNKNKNQMEESDEDKNNDNMVTD
-1096 DEDVYNDK
+1096 DEEVYG
-1104 KQDNNNNNNN
+1104 DNNMNETEQENNN
-1114 NAKEAKNT
+1114 T
-1122 NEVANDKNNI
+1122 
-1132 KAKNKGN
+1132 
-1139 PVPMKETK
+1139 
-1147 NPANND
+1147 
-1153 LLGKKRKMIKKK
+1153 LLGKKRSINRKK

>member
-1 MPTKKGKKPTKKN
+1 MSSKKN
-14 LSEDEEN
+14 KTISDSEDNTPEEKSN
-21 YIEEDSKD
+21 DDSNFSK
-29 KDDDKD
+29 
-35 EKEDSGENDDNDN
+35 EKEDNS
-48 EEESGNDNDDNDNDK
+48 
-63 DKDKENDNDDDN
+63 
-75 DKDNNNTS
+75 S
-83 DQASSSSN
+83 DQEQNSSSQN
-91 ANNEAQKREEEKT
+91 LQLLEKHREEEKNK
-104 QLALKIKK
+104 LALKIKR
-112 ENENFMKSIEQ
+112 ENENFMKDIEQ
-123 GKHERLKFLLKQ
+123 GRQERLKFLIKQ

-147 ADEKN
+147 AEDNSKN
-152 SGKKGSQTGTKRSKA
+152 KKSEKGSKRKSISHA
-167 NSNVEEL
+167 NKTNTDIEL
-174 KLLKKNK
+174 ID
-181 DEDNDFENMDKEI
+181 DEDNDDIYEQEKTI
-194 TRLFVQPS
+194 TRLYSQPS
-202 LLVGG
+202 ILVGG

-243 SISFLA
+243 SIAFLA

-258 GYFLII
+258 GYFLVV

-276 IKLWCPKINAIVLNP
+276 CKLWCPRLNVVVLNP
-291 VKEEREETLKKITEH
+291 VKEEREETLELISQH
-306 KFEAVITSYEGVN
+306 KFEVVITSYEGVN

-348 SKNVRLLQSKFRL
+348 SKNVRLFQSKFRL

-392 FDEWFNMGGE
+392 FDEWFNMSGDN
-402 KDNNNKNS
+402 KDNK
-410 KTNEE
+410 KLEGDVE
-415 EAEDRNAEI
+415 LMEDTEDKNAEI

-527 LCTKLFGKSQILIFS
+527 LCNKLYGKSQILIFS
-542 QMTKMLDILED
+542 QMTRMLDILED

-563 RIDGDT
+563 RIDGET

-578 TEFTQKNS
+578 SEFTQKES
-586 SKFLF
+586 TKFIF

-618 PQMDLQA
+618 PQVDLQA

-694 AIFRAGDDFKD
+694 AIYRPGNDFKD

-717 QTNQFFQEAEKQA
+717 QTNKFFEEAEKQA
-730 KSKSNLLLNFT
+730 KSKSNLLLNFS

-747 YKFENEDYRLKRKEN
+747 YKFENEDYRLKRKAN

-768 KALEEEIEKE
+768 QALEEEIEKE
-778 TKMIYTRRDHGHV
+778 SKMLYSRRDHTHV
-791 TYNIDQAQAQIFGK
+791 IYNVDQAQAHLFGK
-805 KMKKSRL
+805 NKKKTRM

-831 QKQINFILNDNRKL
+831 QKQINYFISENKKI
-845 PEKIDEDPTLE
+845 PEKIDEDSTIE
-856 EGLTKNEFKEM
+856 DGLTKAEYKEM
-867 SNILKKGF
+867 CTILKKGF
-875 PDWSKKE
+875 PDWTKKE
-882 YDIFV
+882 YDIFI
-887 NAVDI
+887 NDADL
-892 YGKEGLDLIAK
+892 YGKKNIDKYVE
-903 DIPTKTYEEV
+903 DITTKTKEEIV
-913 VNYSKVFWEMIEDL
+913 KYSKVFWELIDSL

-934 KNMEKKEKLEKQKN
+934 KNIERREKLERQKDHN
-948 HSSRLIAKKCENIED
+948 SRLISKKCENLAK
-963 DEYENIRI
+963 DEFENIKI
-971 NIPPGNHQAEYSYE
+971 NFPPGNHQSEYTYE
-985 DDQYLIF
+985 DDQYLIYV
-992 ITNKYGYGNWDKIM
+992 TNKHGYGNWDDIM
-1006 KDVKTSEDLLFNYYL
+1006 RDLKTSEDLLFNYYL
-1021 KSRNKSEI
+1021 KSRNKAEI
-1029 QKRVDYLVKLIEKE
+1029 QKRVDYLVKLIERE
-1043 LGPIKGVGDENSM
+1043 FGNLLP
-1056 SVANKIPYKKKKN
+1056 
-1069 KHEIGIVLDD
+1069 
-1079 DYEEEKNN
+1079 NN
-1087 DENIDMVTD
+1087 DENKEITKMANIKINLKKNKNKNQMEESDEDKNNDNMVTD
-1096 DEDVYNDK
+1096 DEEVYG
-1104 KQDNNNNNNN
+1104 DNNMNETEQENN
-1114 NAKEAKNT
+1114 NA
-1122 NEVANDKNNI
+1122 
-1132 KAKNKGN
+1132 
-1139 PVPMKETK
+1139 
-1147 NPANND
+1147 
-1153 LLGKKRKMIKKK
+1153 LLGKKRSINRKK

>member
-1 MPTKKGKKPTKKN
+1 MSSKKN
-14 LSEDEEN
+14 KTISDSEDNTPEEKSN
-21 YIEEDSKD
+21 SDSNFSK
-29 KDDDKD
+29 
-35 EKEDSGENDDNDN
+35 EKEDNS
-48 EEESGNDNDDNDNDK
+48 
-63 DKDKENDNDDDN
+63 
-75 DKDNNNTS
+75 S
-83 DQASSSSN
+83 DQEQNSSSQN
-91 ANNEAQKREEEKT
+91 LQLLEKHREEEKNK
-104 QLALKIKK
+104 LALKIKR
-112 ENENFMKSIEQ
+112 ENENFMKDIEQ
-123 GKHERLKFLLKQ
+123 GRQERLKFLIKQ

-147 ADEKN
+147 AEDNSKN
-152 SGKKGSQTGTKRSKA
+152 KKSEKGSKRKSISHA
-167 NSNVEEL
+167 NKTNADIEL
-174 KLLKKNK
+174 ID
-181 DEDNDFENMDKEI
+181 DEDNDDIYEQEKTI
-194 TRLFVQPS
+194 TRLYSQPS
-202 LLVGG
+202 ILVGG

-243 SISFLA
+243 SIAFLA

-258 GYFLII
+258 GYFLVV

-276 IKLWCPKINAIVLNP
+276 CKLWCPRLNVVVLNP
-291 VKEEREETLKKITEH
+291 VKEEREETLELISQH
-306 KFEAVITSYEGVN
+306 KFEVVITSYEGVN

-348 SKNVRLLQSKFRL
+348 SKNVRLFQSKFRL

-392 FDEWFNMGGE
+392 FDEWFNMSGDN
-402 KDNNNKNS
+402 KDNK
-410 KTNEE
+410 KLEGDVE
-415 EAEDRNAEI
+415 LMEDTEDKNAEI

-527 LCTKLFGKSQILIFS
+527 LCNKLYGKSQILIFS
-542 QMTKMLDILED
+542 QMTRMLDILED

-563 RIDGDT
+563 RIDGET

-578 TEFTQKNS
+578 SEFTQKES
-586 SKFLF
+586 TKFIF

-618 PQMDLQA
+618 PQVDLQA

-694 AIFRAGDDFKD
+694 AIYRPGNDFKD

-717 QTNQFFQEAEKQA
+717 QTNKFFEEAEKQA
-730 KSKSNLLLNFT
+730 KSKSNLLLNFS

-747 YKFENEDYRLKRKEN
+747 YKFENEDYRLKRKAN

-768 KALEEEIEKE
+768 QALEEEIEKE
-778 TKMIYTRRDHGHV
+778 SKMLYSRRDHTHV
-791 TYNIDQAQAQIFGK
+791 IYNVDQAQAHLFGK
-805 KMKKSRL
+805 NKKKTRM

-831 QKQINFILNDNRKL
+831 QKQINYFISENKKI
-845 PEKIDEDPTLE
+845 PEKIDEDSTIE
-856 EGLTKNEFKEM
+856 DGLTKAEYKEM
-867 SNILKKGF
+867 CTILKKGF
-875 PDWSKKE
+875 PDWTKKE
-882 YDIFV
+882 YDIFI
-887 NAVDI
+887 NDADL
-892 YGKEGLDLIAK
+892 YGKKNIDKYVE
-903 DIPTKTYEEV
+903 DITTKTKEEIV
-913 VNYSKVFWEMIEDL
+913 KYSKVFWELIDSL

-934 KNMEKKEKLEKQKN
+934 KNIERREKLERQKDHN
-948 HSSRLIAKKCENIED
+948 SRLISKKCENLEK
-963 DEYENIRI
+963 DEFENIKI
-971 NIPPGNHQAEYSYE
+971 NFPPGNHQSEYTYE
-985 DDQYLIF
+985 DDQYLIYV
-992 ITNKYGYGNWDKIM
+992 TNKHGYGNWDDIM
-1006 KDVKTSEDLLFNYYL
+1006 RDLKTSEDLLFNYYL
-1021 KSRNKSEI
+1021 KSRNKAEI
-1029 QKRVDYLVKLIEKE
+1029 QKRVDYLVKLIERE
-1043 LGPIKGVGDENSM
+1043 FGNLLP
-1056 SVANKIPYKKKKN
+1056 
-1069 KHEIGIVLDD
+1069 
-1079 DYEEEKNN
+1079 NN
-1087 DENIDMVTD
+1087 DENKEITKMANIKINLKKNKNKNQMEESDEDKNNDNMVTD
-1096 DEDVYNDK
+1096 DEEVYG
-1104 KQDNNNNNNN
+1104 DNNMNETEQENNN
-1114 NAKEAKNT
+1114 T
-1122 NEVANDKNNI
+1122 
-1132 KAKNKGN
+1132 
-1139 PVPMKETK
+1139 
-1147 NPANND
+1147 
-1153 LLGKKRKMIKKK
+1153 LLGKKRSINRKK

>member
-1 MPTKKGKKPTKKN
+1 MSSKKN
-14 LSEDEEN
+14 KTISDSEDNTPEEKSN
-21 YIEEDSKD
+21 SDSNFSK
-29 KDDDKD
+29 
-35 EKEDSGENDDNDN
+35 EKEDNS
-48 EEESGNDNDDNDNDK
+48 
-63 DKDKENDNDDDN
+63 
-75 DKDNNNTS
+75 S
-83 DQASSSSN
+83 DQEQNSSSQN
-91 ANNEAQKREEEKT
+91 LQLLEKHREEEKNK
-104 QLALKIKK
+104 LALKIKR
-112 ENENFMKSIEQ
+112 ENENFMKDIEQ
-123 GKHERLKFLLKQ
+123 GRQERLKFLIKQ

-147 ADEKN
+147 AEDNSKN
-152 SGKKGSQTGTKRSKA
+152 KKSEKGSKRKSISHA
-167 NSNVEEL
+167 NKTNADIEL
-174 KLLKKNK
+174 ID
-181 DEDNDFENMDKEI
+181 DEDNDDIYEQEKTI
-194 TRLFVQPS
+194 TRLYSQPS
-202 LLVGG
+202 ILVGG

-243 SISFLA
+243 SIAFLA
-249 YLKQFQKKN
+249 YLNQFQKKN
-258 GYFLII
+258 GYFLVV

-276 IKLWCPKINAIVLNP
+276 CKLWCPRLNVVVLNP
-291 VKEEREETLKKITEH
+291 VKEEREETLELISQH
-306 KFEAVITSYEGVN
+306 KFEVVITSYEGVN

-348 SKNVRLLQSKFRL
+348 SKNVRLFQSKFRL

-392 FDEWFNMGGE
+392 FDEWFNMSGDN
-402 KDNNNKNS
+402 KDNK
-410 KTNEE
+410 KLEGDVE
-415 EAEDRNAEI
+415 LMEDTEDKNAEI

-527 LCTKLFGKSQILIFS
+527 LCNKLYGKSQILIFS
-542 QMTKMLDILED
+542 QMTRMLDILED

-563 RIDGDT
+563 RIDGET

-578 TEFTQKNS
+578 SEFTQKES
-586 SKFLF
+586 TKFIF

-618 PQMDLQA
+618 PQVDLQA

-694 AIFRAGDDFKD
+694 AIYRPGNDFKD

-717 QTNQFFQEAEKQA
+717 QTNKFFEEAEKQA
-730 KSKSNLLLNFT
+730 KSKSNLLLNFS

-747 YKFENEDYRLKRKEN
+747 YKFENEDYRLKRKAN

-768 KALEEEIEKE
+768 QALEEEIEKE
-778 TKMIYTRRDHGHV
+778 SKMLYSRRDHTHV
-791 TYNIDQAQAQIFGK
+791 IYNVDQAQAHLFGK
-805 KMKKSRL
+805 NKKKTRM

-831 QKQINFILNDNRKL
+831 QKQINYFISENKKI
-845 PEKIDEDPTLE
+845 PEKIDEDSTIE
-856 EGLTKNEFKEM
+856 DGLTKVEYKEM
-867 SNILKKGF
+867 CTILKKGF
-875 PDWSKKE
+875 PDWTKKE
-882 YDIFV
+882 YDIFI
-887 NAVDI
+887 NDADL
-892 YGKEGLDLIAK
+892 YGKKNIDKYVE
-903 DIPTKTYEEV
+903 DITTKTKEEIV
-913 VNYSKVFWEMIEDL
+913 KYSKVFWELIDSL

-934 KNMEKKEKLEKQKN
+934 KNIERREKLERQKDHN
-948 HSSRLIAKKCENIED
+948 SRLISKKCENLAK
-963 DEYENIRI
+963 DEFENIKI
-971 NIPPGNHQAEYSYE
+971 NFPPGNHQSEYTYE
-985 DDQYLIF
+985 DDQYLIYV
-992 ITNKYGYGNWDKIM
+992 TNKHGYGNWDDIM
-1006 KDVKTSEDLLFNYYL
+1006 RDLKTSEDLLFNYYL
-1021 KSRNKSEI
+1021 KSRNKAEI
-1029 QKRVDYLVKLIEKE
+1029 QKRVDYLVKLIERE
-1043 LGPIKGVGDENSM
+1043 FGNLLP
-1056 SVANKIPYKKKKN
+1056 
-1069 KHEIGIVLDD
+1069 
-1079 DYEEEKNN
+1079 NN
-1087 DENIDMVTD
+1087 DEN
-1096 DEDVYNDK
+1096 
-1104 KQDNNNNNNN
+1104 
-1114 NAKEAKNT
+1114 KEITKMT
-1122 NEVANDKNNI
+1122 NI
-1132 KAKNKGN
+1132 KINLKKNKN
-1139 PVPMKETK
+1139 K
-1147 NPANND
+1147 NQ
-1153 LLGKKRKMIKKK
+1153 M

>member
-1 MPTKKGKKPTKKN
+1 MSSKKN
-14 LSEDEEN
+14 KTISDSEDNTPEEKSN
-21 YIEEDSKD
+21 DDSNTSK
-29 KDDDKD
+29 
-35 EKEDSGENDDNDN
+35 EKEDNS
-48 EEESGNDNDDNDNDK
+48 
-63 DKDKENDNDDDN
+63 
-75 DKDNNNTS
+75 S
-83 DQASSSSN
+83 DQEQNSSSQN
-91 ANNEAQKREEEKT
+91 LQLLEKHREEEKNK
-104 QLALKIKK
+104 LALKIKR
-112 ENENFMKSIEQ
+112 ENENFMKDIEQ
-123 GKHERLKFLLKQ
+123 GRQERLKFLIKQ

-147 ADEKN
+147 AEDNSKN
-152 SGKKGSQTGTKRSKA
+152 KKSEKGSKRKSISHVNKT
-167 NSNVEEL
+167 NTDIEL
-174 KLLKKNK
+174 ID
-181 DEDNDFENMDKEI
+181 DEDNDDMYEQEKTI
-194 TRLFVQPS
+194 TRLYSQPS
-202 LLVGG
+202 ILVGG

-243 SISFLA
+243 SIAFLA

-258 GYFLII
+258 GYFLVV

-276 IKLWCPKINAIVLNP
+276 CKLWCPRLNVVVLNP
-291 VKEEREETLKKITEH
+291 VKEEREETLELIGQH
-306 KFEAVITSYEGVN
+306 KFEVVITSYEGVN

-348 SKNVRLLQSKFRL
+348 SKNVRLFQSKFRL

-392 FDEWFNMGGE
+392 FDEWFNMSGDN
-402 KDNNNKNS
+402 KDNK
-410 KTNEE
+410 KLEGDVE
-415 EAEDRNAEI
+415 LMEDTEDKNAEI

-527 LCTKLFGKSQILIFS
+527 LCNKLYGKSQILIFS
-542 QMTKMLDILED
+542 QMTRMLDILED

-563 RIDGDT
+563 RIDGET

-578 TEFTQKNS
+578 SEFTQKDS
-586 SKFLF
+586 TKFIF

-618 PQMDLQA
+618 PQVDLQA

-694 AIFRAGDDFKD
+694 AIYRPGNDFKD

-717 QTNQFFQEAEKQA
+717 QTNKFFEEAEKQA
-730 KSKSNLLLNFT
+730 KSKSNLLLNFS

-747 YKFENEDYRLKRKEN
+747 YKFENEDYRLKRKAN

-768 KALEEEIEKE
+768 QALEEEIEKE
-778 TKMIYTRRDHGHV
+778 SKMLYSRRDHTHII
-791 TYNIDQAQAQIFGK
+791 YNVDQAQAHLFGK
-805 KMKKSRL
+805 NKKKTRM

-831 QKQINFILNDNRKL
+831 QKQINYFISENKKI
-845 PEKIDEDPTLE
+845 PEKIDEDSTIE
-856 EGLTKNEFKEM
+856 EGLTKAEYKEM
-867 SNILKKGF
+867 CTILKKGF
-875 PDWSKKE
+875 PDWTKKE
-882 YDIFV
+882 YDIFI
-887 NAVDI
+887 NDADL
-892 YGKEGLDLIAK
+892 YGKKNIDKYVE
-903 DIPTKTYEEV
+903 DITTKTKEEIV
-913 VNYSKVFWEMIEDL
+913 KYSKVFWELIDSL

-934 KNMEKKEKLEKQKN
+934 KNIERREKLERQKN
-948 HSSRLIAKKCENIED
+948 HNSRLISKKCENLEK
-963 DEYENIRI
+963 DEFENIKI
-971 NIPPGNHQAEYSYE
+971 NFPPGNHQSEYTYE
-985 DDQYLIF
+985 DDQYLIYV
-992 ITNKYGYGNWDKIM
+992 TNKHGYGNWDDIM
-1006 KDVKTSEDLLFNYYL
+1006 RDLKTSEDLLFNYYL
-1021 KSRNKSEI
+1021 KSRNKAEI
-1029 QKRVDYLVKLIEKE
+1029 QKRVDYLVKLIEREFGNLLPNNEENKSE
-1043 LGPIKGVGDENSM
+1043 ITKMANIKINL
-1056 SVANKIPYKKKKN
+1056 KN
-1069 KHEIGIVLDD
+1069 KKHNNHI
-1079 DYEEEKNN
+1079 EEEYDEDKNN
-1087 DENIDMVTD
+1087 DNMVTD
-1096 DEDVYNDK
+1096 DEEVYR
-1104 KQDNNNNNNN
+1104 DNNI
-1114 NAKEAKNT
+1114 
-1122 NEVANDKNNI
+1122 NETEQEQ
-1132 KAKNKGN
+1132 
-1139 PVPMKETK
+1139 ETT
-1147 NPANND
+1147 
-1153 LLGKKRKMIKKK
+1153 LLGKKRSINRKK

>member
-1 MPTKKGKKPTKKN
+1 MSSKKN
-14 LSEDEEN
+14 KTISDSEDNTPEEKSN
-21 YIEEDSKD
+21 SDSNFSK
-29 KDDDKD
+29 
-35 EKEDSGENDDNDN
+35 EKEDNS
-48 EEESGNDNDDNDNDK
+48 
-63 DKDKENDNDDDN
+63 
-75 DKDNNNTS
+75 S
-83 DQASSSSN
+83 DQEQNSSSQN
-91 ANNEAQKREEEKT
+91 LQLLEKHREEEKNK
-104 QLALKIKK
+104 LALKIKR
-112 ENENFMKSIEQ
+112 ENENFMKDIEQ
-123 GKHERLKFLLKQ
+123 GRQERLKFLIKQ

-147 ADEKN
+147 AEDNSKN
-152 SGKKGSQTGTKRSKA
+152 KKSEKGSKRKSISHA
-167 NSNVEEL
+167 NKTNADIEL
-174 KLLKKNK
+174 ID
-181 DEDNDFENMDKEI
+181 DEDSDDIYEQEKTI
-194 TRLFVQPS
+194 TRLYSQPS
-202 LLVGG
+202 ILVGG

-243 SISFLA
+243 SIAFLA

-258 GYFLII
+258 GYFLVV

-276 IKLWCPKINAIVLNP
+276 CKLWCPRLNVVVLNP
-291 VKEEREETLKKITEH
+291 VKEEREETLELISQH
-306 KFEAVITSYEGVN
+306 KFEVVITSYEGVN

-348 SKNVRLLQSKFRL
+348 SKNVRLFQSKFRL

-392 FDEWFNMGGE
+392 FDEWFNMSGDN
-402 KDNNNKNS
+402 KDNK
-410 KTNEE
+410 KLEGDVE
-415 EAEDRNAEI
+415 LMEDTEDKNAEI

-527 LCTKLFGKSQILIFS
+527 LCNKLYGKSQILIFS
-542 QMTKMLDILED
+542 QMTRMLDILED

-563 RIDGDT
+563 RIDGET

-578 TEFTQKNS
+578 SEFTQKES
-586 SKFLF
+586 TKFIF

-618 PQMDLQA
+618 PQVDLQA

-694 AIFRAGDDFKD
+694 AIYRPGNDFKD

-717 QTNQFFQEAEKQA
+717 QTNKFFEEAEKQA
-730 KSKSNLLLNFT
+730 KSKSNLLLNFS

-747 YKFENEDYRLKRKEN
+747 YKFENEDYRLKRKAN

-768 KALEEEIEKE
+768 QALEEEIEKE
-778 TKMIYTRRDHGHV
+778 SKMLYSRRDHTHV
-791 TYNIDQAQAQIFGK
+791 IYNVDQAQAHLFGK
-805 KMKKSRL
+805 NKKKTRM

-831 QKQINFILNDNRKL
+831 QKQINYFISENKKI
-845 PEKIDEDPTLE
+845 PEKIDEDSTIE
-856 EGLTKNEFKEM
+856 DGLTKAEYKEM
-867 SNILKKGF
+867 CTILKKGF
-875 PDWSKKE
+875 PDWTKKE
-882 YDIFV
+882 YDIFI
-887 NAVDI
+887 NDADL
-892 YGKEGLDLIAK
+892 YGKKNIDKYVE
-903 DIPTKTYEEV
+903 DITTKTKEEIV
-913 VNYSKVFWEMIEDL
+913 KYSKVFWELIDSL

-934 KNMEKKEKLEKQKN
+934 KNIERREKLERQKDHN
-948 HSSRLIAKKCENIED
+948 SRLISKKCENLEK
-963 DEYENIRI
+963 DEFENIKI
-971 NIPPGNHQAEYSYE
+971 NFPPGNHQSEYTYE
-985 DDQYLIF
+985 DDQYLIYV
-992 ITNKYGYGNWDKIM
+992 TNKHGYGNWDDIM
-1006 KDVKTSEDLLFNYYL
+1006 RDLKTSEDLLFNYYL
-1021 KSRNKSEI
+1021 KSRNKAEI
-1029 QKRVDYLVKLIEKE
+1029 QKRVDYLVKLIERE
-1043 LGPIKGVGDENSM
+1043 FGNLLP
-1056 SVANKIPYKKKKN
+1056 
-1069 KHEIGIVLDD
+1069 
-1079 DYEEEKNN
+1079 NN
-1087 DENIDMVTD
+1087 DENKEITKMTNIKINLKKNKNKNQMEESDEDKNNDNMVTD
-1096 DEDVYNDK
+1096 DEEVYG
-1104 KQDNNNNNNN
+1104 DNNMNETEQENN
-1114 NAKEAKNT
+1114 NA
-1122 NEVANDKNNI
+1122 
-1132 KAKNKGN
+1132 
-1139 PVPMKETK
+1139 
-1147 NPANND
+1147 
-1153 LLGKKRKMIKKK
+1153 LLGKKRSINRKK

>member
-1 MPTKKGKKPTKKN
+1 MSSNRNKTISD
-14 LSEDEEN
+14 SEDNYNSEEN
-21 YIEEDSKD
+21 S
-29 KDDDKD
+29 
-35 EKEDSGENDDNDN
+35 KEDSHHSN
-48 EEESGNDNDDNDNDK
+48 S
-63 DKDKENDNDDDN
+63 
-75 DKDNNNTS
+75 NNTNEKEEKEENSS
-83 DQASSSSN
+83 DQEQNSSSQN
-91 ANNEAQKREEEKT
+91 LQRLEKFREEEKNK
-104 QLALKIKK
+104 LALKIKA
-112 ENENFMKSIEQ
+112 ENENFMKDIEQ
-123 GKHERLKFLLKQ
+123 GRHERLKFLLKQ

-147 ADEKN
+147 AEENSKN
-152 SGKKGSQTGTKRSKA
+152 KKTEKGSKRKSVSLGR
-167 NSNVEEL
+167 NNNNDIELLSDEE
-174 KLLKKNK
+174 
-181 DEDNDFENMDKEI
+181 NDLYEQEKEI
-194 TRLFVQPS
+194 TRLYSQPS
-202 LLVGG
+202 ILVGG

-243 SISFLA
+243 SIAFLA

-258 GYFLII
+258 GYFLVV

-276 IKLWCPKINAIVLNP
+276 CKLWCPRLNAVVLNP
-291 VKEEREETLKKITEH
+291 VKEEREETLDLISQH
-306 KFEAVITSYEGVN
+306 KFEVVITSYEGVN

-348 SKNVRLLQSKFRL
+348 SKNVRLFQSKFRL

-392 FDEWFNMGGE
+392 FDEWFNMSGDN
-402 KDNNNKNS
+402 KDNKQLEGDSELMEN
-410 KTNEE
+410 T
-415 EAEDRNAEI
+415 EDKNAEI

-431 LKPFLLRRTKSEVE
+431 LKPFLLRRTKAEVE

-468 KNLLTRSL
+468 KNLLTKSL
-476 LQTESK
+476 LQTDSK

-527 LCTKLFGKSQILIFS
+527 LCNKLFGKSQLLIFS
-542 QMTKMLDILED
+542 QMTRMLDILED
-553 YCNERRYEYC
+553 YCNERGYEYC
-563 RIDGDT
+563 RIDGET

-578 TEFTQKNS
+578 SEFTKKDS
-586 SKFLF
+586 TKFIF

-618 PQMDLQA
+618 PQVDLQA

-694 AIFRAGDDFKD
+694 AIYRPGNDFKD

-717 QTNQFFQEAEKQA
+717 QTNKFFEEAEKQA
-730 KSKSNLLLNFT
+730 KSKSNLLLNFS

-768 KALEEEIEKE
+768 QALEEEIEKE
-778 TKMIYTRRDHGHV
+778 SKLMYSRRDHGHV
-791 TYNIDQAQAQIFGK
+791 IYNVDQAHLLGK
-805 KMKKSRL
+805 NKKKTRMV
-812 AKIPIYH
+812 KIPVYH

-831 QKQINFILNDNRKL
+831 QKQINYFLNENKKI
-845 PEKIDEDPTLE
+845 PEKIDEDPTIE
-856 EGLTKNEFKEM
+856 EGLTKAEFKEM
-867 SNILKKGF
+867 NSILKKGF
-875 PDWSKKE
+875 PDWTKKE
-882 YDIFV
+882 YDIFI
-887 NAVDI
+887 NDADL
-892 YGKEGLDLIAK
+892 YGKKNIDK
-903 DIPTKTYEEV
+903 YVDDITTKTKEEIV
-913 VNYSKVFWEMIEDL
+913 KYSKVFWELIDSL

-934 KNMEKKEKLEKQKN
+934 KNIERKEKLERQKN
-948 HSSRLIAKKCENIED
+948 HNSRLISKKCENLD
-963 DEYENIRI
+963 KDEYESIKI
-971 NIPPGNHQAEYSYE
+971 NFPPGNHQSEFTYE

-992 ITNKYGYGNWDKIM
+992 VTNKHGYGNWDDIM
-1006 KDVKTSEDLLFNYYL
+1006 RDLKTSEDLLFNYYL

-1029 QKRVDYLVKLIEKE
+1029 QKRVDYLVKLIERE
-1043 LGPIKGVGDENSM
+1043 LGNILPSNADSKEELGKISNS
-1056 SVANKIPYKKKKN
+1056 NYNLKKKKN
-1069 KHEIGIVLDD
+1069 VNQFALNE
-1079 DYEEEKNN
+1079 DYEEEKMNDNN
-1087 DENIDMVTD
+1087 EENMVTD
-1096 DEDVYNDK
+1096 DEEMYR
-1104 KQDNNNNNNN
+1104 DNNR
-1114 NAKEAKNT
+1114 EENT
-1122 NEVANDKNNI
+1122 EEKDN
-1132 KAKNKGN
+1132 
-1139 PVPMKETK
+1139 TF
-1147 NPANND
+1147 
-1153 LLGKKRKMIKKK
+1153 LGKKRKLSKKKVKA

>member
-1 MPTKKGKKPTKKN
+1 MSSKKN
-14 LSEDEEN
+14 KTISDSEDNYTPEEKSN
-21 YIEEDSKD
+21 DDSHNSNNSKD
-29 KDDDKD
+29 K
-35 EKEDSGENDDNDN
+35 EDNS
-48 EEESGNDNDDNDNDK
+48 
-63 DKDKENDNDDDN
+63 
-75 DKDNNNTS
+75 S
-83 DQASSSSN
+83 DQEQNSSSQN
-91 ANNEAQKREEEKT
+91 LHLIEKHREEEKN
-104 QLALKIKK
+104 QLALKIKR
-112 ENENFMKSIEQ
+112 ENENFMKDIEQ
-123 GKHERLKFLLKQ
+123 GRHDRLKFLLKQ

-147 ADEKN
+147 TEENTKNKKSEKGSKRKSVSINKN
-152 SGKKGSQTGTKRSKA
+152 SPNDIELIDDDENDDIYEQEKA
-167 NSNVEEL
+167 
-174 KLLKKNK
+174 
-181 DEDNDFENMDKEI
+181 I
-194 TRLFVQPS
+194 TRLYSQPS
-202 LLVGG
+202 ILVGG

-243 SISFLA
+243 SIAFLA

-258 GYFLII
+258 GYFLVV

-276 IKLWCPKINAIVLNP
+276 CKLWCPRLNVVVLNP
-291 VKEEREETLKKITEH
+291 VKEEREETLELIGQH
-306 KFEAVITSYEGVN
+306 KFEVVITSYEGVN

-348 SKNVRLLQSKFRL
+348 SKNVRLFQSKFRL

-392 FDEWFNMGGE
+392 FDEWFNMSGGDN
-402 KDNNNKNS
+402 KDNKNKDGDV
-410 KTNEE
+410 ELM
-415 EAEDRNAEI
+415 EDTEDKNAEI

-527 LCTKLFGKSQILIFS
+527 LCTKLYGKSQILIFS
-542 QMTKMLDILED
+542 QMTRMLDILED
-553 YCNERRYEYC
+553 YCNERHYEYC
-563 RIDGDT
+563 RIDGET

-578 TEFTQKNS
+578 SEFTQKNS
-586 SKFLF
+586 TKFIF

-618 PQMDLQA
+618 PQVDLQA

-705 EDIDLILKRGEE
+705 EEIDLILKRGEE
-717 QTNQFFQEAEKQA
+717 QTNKFFEEAEKQA
-730 KSKSNLLLNFT
+730 KSKSNLLLNFS

-747 YKFENEDYRLKRKEN
+747 YKFENEDYRLKRKAN

-768 KALEEEIEKE
+768 QALEEEIEKE
-778 TKMIYTRRDHGHV
+778 SKMLYSRRDHTHV
-791 TYNIDQAQAQIFGK
+791 IYNVDQAQAHLFGK
-805 KMKKSRL
+805 NKKKSRV
-812 AKIPIYH
+812 AKIPLYH

-831 QKQINFILNDNRKL
+831 QKQINYFISENKKI
-845 PEKIDEDPTLE
+845 PEKIDEDPNIE
-856 EGLTKNEFKEM
+856 EGLTKAEFKEM
-867 SNILKKGF
+867 NSILKKGF
-875 PDWSKKE
+875 PDWTKKE
-882 YDIFV
+882 YDIFI
-887 NAVDI
+887 NDADL
-892 YGKEGLDLIAK
+892 YGKKNIDK
-903 DIPTKTYEEV
+903 YVDDITTKTKEEIV
-913 VNYSKVFWEMIEDL
+913 KYSKVFWELIDSL

-934 KNMEKKEKLEKQKN
+934 KNIERREKLERQKN
-948 HSSRLIAKKCENIED
+948 HNSRLISKKCENLEK
-963 DEYENIRI
+963 DEFEAIKI
-971 NIPPGNHQAEYSYE
+971 NFPPGNHQSEYTYE
-985 DDQYLIF
+985 DDQYLIYV
-992 ITNKYGYGNWDKIM
+992 TNKHGYGNWDDIM
-1006 KDVKTSEDLLFNYYL
+1006 RDLKTSEDLLFNYYL
-1021 KSRNKSEI
+1021 KSRNKAEI
-1029 QKRVDYLVKLIEKE
+1029 QKRVDYLVKLIEREFGNLMSDNSGETKE
-1043 LGPIKGVGDENSM
+1043 DNLSKSPGVNI
-1056 SVANKIPYKKKKN
+1056 NINLKKKRN
-1069 KHEIGIVLDD
+1069 SNQMELEEE
-1079 DYEEEKNN
+1079 YEEEKNN
-1087 DENIDMVTD
+1087 DNMVTD
-1096 DEDVYNDK
+1096 DEEVYREK
-1104 KQDNNNNNNN
+1104 DNSNNEEE
-1114 NAKEAKNT
+1114 KDST
-1122 NEVANDKNNI
+1122 
-1132 KAKNKGN
+1132 
-1139 PVPMKETK
+1139 
-1147 NPANND
+1147 
-1153 LLGKKRKMIKKK
+1153 LLGKKRSLNRKKAKY

>member
-1 MPTKKGKKPTKKN
+1 MSSKKN
-14 LSEDEEN
+14 KTISDSEDNTPEEKSN
-21 YIEEDSKD
+21 SDSNFSK
-29 KDDDKD
+29 
-35 EKEDSGENDDNDN
+35 EKEDNS
-48 EEESGNDNDDNDNDK
+48 
-63 DKDKENDNDDDN
+63 
-75 DKDNNNTS
+75 S
-83 DQASSSSN
+83 DQEQNSSSQN
-91 ANNEAQKREEEKT
+91 LQLLEKHREEEKNK
-104 QLALKIKK
+104 LALKIKR
-112 ENENFMKSIEQ
+112 ENENFMKDIEQ
-123 GKHERLKFLLKQ
+123 GRQERLKFLIKQ

-147 ADEKN
+147 TEDNSKN
-152 SGKKGSQTGTKRSKA
+152 KKSEKGSKRKSISHA
-167 NSNVEEL
+167 NKTNADIEL
-174 KLLKKNK
+174 ID
-181 DEDNDFENMDKEI
+181 DEDNDDIYEQEKTI
-194 TRLFVQPS
+194 TRLYSQPS
-202 LLVGG
+202 ILVGG

-243 SISFLA
+243 SIAFLA

-258 GYFLII
+258 GYFLVV

-276 IKLWCPKINAIVLNP
+276 CKLWCPRLNVVVLNP
-291 VKEEREETLKKITEH
+291 VKEEREETLELISQH
-306 KFEAVITSYEGVN
+306 KFEVVITSYEGVN

-348 SKNVRLLQSKFRL
+348 SKNVRLFQSKFRL

-392 FDEWFNMGGE
+392 FDEWFNMSGDN
-402 KDNNNKNS
+402 KDNK
-410 KTNEE
+410 KLEGDVE
-415 EAEDRNAEI
+415 LMEDTEDKNAEI

-527 LCTKLFGKSQILIFS
+527 LCNKLYGKSQILIFS
-542 QMTKMLDILED
+542 QMTRMLDILED

-563 RIDGDT
+563 RIDGET

-578 TEFTQKNS
+578 SEFTQKES
-586 SKFLF
+586 TKFIF

-618 PQMDLQA
+618 PQVDLQA

-694 AIFRAGDDFKD
+694 AIYRPGNDFKD

-717 QTNQFFQEAEKQA
+717 QTNKFFEEAEKQA
-730 KSKSNLLLNFT
+730 KSKSNLLLNFS

-747 YKFENEDYRLKRKEN
+747 YKFENEDYRLKRKAN

-768 KALEEEIEKE
+768 QALEEEIEKE
-778 TKMIYTRRDHGHV
+778 SKMLYSRRDHTHV
-791 TYNIDQAQAQIFGK
+791 IYNVDQAQAHLFGK
-805 KMKKSRL
+805 NKKKTRM

-831 QKQINFILNDNRKL
+831 QKQINYFISENKKI
-845 PEKIDEDPTLE
+845 PEKIDEDSTIE
-856 EGLTKNEFKEM
+856 DGLTKAEYKEM
-867 SNILKKGF
+867 CTILKKGF
-875 PDWSKKE
+875 PDWTKKE
-882 YDIFV
+882 YDIFI
-887 NAVDI
+887 NDADL
-892 YGKEGLDLIAK
+892 YGKKNIDKYVE
-903 DIPTKTYEEV
+903 DITTKTKEEIV
-913 VNYSKVFWEMIEDL
+913 KYSKVFWELIDSL

-934 KNMEKKEKLEKQKN
+934 KNIERREKLERQKDHN
-948 HSSRLIAKKCENIED
+948 SRLISKKCENLEK
-963 DEYENIRI
+963 DEFENIKI
-971 NIPPGNHQAEYSYE
+971 NFPPGNHQSEYTYE
-985 DDQYLIF
+985 DDQYLIYV
-992 ITNKYGYGNWDKIM
+992 TNKHGYGNWDDIM
-1006 KDVKTSEDLLFNYYL
+1006 RDLKTSEDLLFNYYL
-1021 KSRNKSEI
+1021 KSRNKAEI
-1029 QKRVDYLVKLIEKE
+1029 QKRVDYLVKLIERE
-1043 LGPIKGVGDENSM
+1043 FGNLLP
-1056 SVANKIPYKKKKN
+1056 
-1069 KHEIGIVLDD
+1069 
-1079 DYEEEKNN
+1079 NN
-1087 DENIDMVTD
+1087 DENKEITKMANIKINLKKNKNKNQMEESDEDKNNDNMVTD
-1096 DEDVYNDK
+1096 DEEVYG
-1104 KQDNNNNNNN
+1104 DNNMNETEQENNN
-1114 NAKEAKNT
+1114 T
-1122 NEVANDKNNI
+1122 
-1132 KAKNKGN
+1132 
-1139 PVPMKETK
+1139 
-1147 NPANND
+1147 
-1153 LLGKKRKMIKKK
+1153 LLGKKRSINRKK